1 MKKVIWK
8 IVVLL
13 CLISFSLYGVQWNDL
28 KDGESAEKNLDGNGK
43 VTTVNKLKLGKNSHL
58 KVKGKNTKGIV
69 IKGGLSA
76 EVNIGEG
83 ATLDVDIENSTKDE
97 AGISLESTFKGFIIQ
112 KNGNLKL
119 KKQFNGTINSGDIFK
134 QFLDRKGEGT
144 LLRGISVIKTFS
156 TEGSTRIESAGT
168 GIGFDRKTPQGKGFI
183 EFKKGSKTFVK
194 AGFAGVFARYNSVT
208 FEEGS
213 DTTLIGGA
221 YGIMVNKG
229 TIKKGAKVTLMGN
242 YGTGKFEV
250 KEHDFLKFESG
261 SELNILANDSAL
273 YGIRLKGKTKLIAK
287 GYNVL
292 RQIDTYAD
300 GEHSLDTV
308 TFERGSILD
317 GNIDRSWN
325 SQILLEEG
333 TKLFVPNKIQANLEI
348 KGDLYVGP
356 RSAYEGKQL
365 TYKEAVEDAD
375 TVAGATAIFMGKQA
389 QRARKGEFSYRGLY
403 NEFSPDEYYTLEY
416 NRDNHYNYISTLNL
430 NNGKIHLRLGNKD
443 KFGRINDKII
453 FSKNTIING
462 KGELVFHKRN
472 SSQVTKNTVFNILE
486 EEGPKDINGIQGY
499 YLEKLPLKIPD
510 VSFGKLVFTTKVQKL
525 NGKYV
530 VSLVFKGIE
539 AENFLLA
546 KGKTKT
552 LNKKEESSL
561 EDAILSAKEVTLE
574 ENSTLNIKGD
584 TNGLFA
590 KNKVTIEEEANLNI
604 ETKKDNKI
612 GLKLGENLE
621 TFGNINIKNTGTGIL
636 ADNATSILQF
646 ENGSKTIVNAKDVA
660 VNAQKGTSEF
670 KGGSNVELTSN
681 KYALV
686 SKKAVFEKSSTVK
699 LNGEYGIG
707 TLSETDSSDITFKP
721 QSEVNINSSNSGIY
735 NVNVGGSGKVSIKAP
750 NILKQVRTVNQSLK
764 FESGSVLEGNIE
776 KSWNA
781 NLILDKGS
789 KMFVNNKIEANMDIK
804 GDLFVGTSK
813 FYEKRDSFDNY
824 NTIYYNKDSNGHE
837 TKVNFD
843 NSKIHLRIGG
853 ADKTGATND
862 KIFFS
867 KNTNINGKG
876 ELVFHKRNSS
886 QVTKNTIFK
895 ILEEE
900 VKNINGTQGYYLEK
914 FPLSFT
920 NDIAFGQLVFT
931 TKVQKLN
938 GKYIVSLV
946 FKGIEADNFLLAKGE
961 TKTLNKKKEGS
972 LEDAILS
979 AKEVTIEEK
988 STLNI
993 KGDTNGLF
1001 AKNKVT
1007 IEEEANLNI
1016 ETENKIALKLGENL
1030 ETFGNINIKN
1040 AGIGILADNTTS
1052 VLQFENGSKTI
1063 VNAKDV
1069 AINAQKGTSEFKG
1082 GSNVEL
1088 TSNKYALV
1096 SKKAVFEK
1104 SSTVKLN
1111 GEYGIG
1117 TLSETDSSDITFKP
1131 QSEVNINSSNSG
1143 IYNVNVGGSG
1153 KVSIKAPN
1161 ILKQV
1166 RTVNQSLK
1174 FESGSVLEGNIEKSW
1189 NANLILDKGSK
1200 MFVNNKIEANMD
1212 IKGDLFVGTRN
1223 SYEKEESKNSMQT
1236 LSTMS
1241 TFSSSDKYNTVHY
1254 NKDSNGH
1261 KTKVNLDNANI
1272 HLRINGEQSESND
1285 KIVFSKDTE
1294 ITGKGEITLHPE
1306 NVSKVKRN
1314 MTYSLLE
1321 EEGKDV
1327 GGNKVYNLE
1336 KTSLTLKTV
1345 EFGPLVYGRKDKKV
1359 NGKYMVTLE
1368 DTGELSQAAKN
1379 SLTNSRDSYK
1389 YNQEELKAI
1398 SDKIFE
1404 NHNLE
1409 LKNNFWLLV
1418 SKENLKNK
1426 DSVIKLNQN
1435 TKYAGYDYTFNTGV
1449 SLGFFAGQSTGR
1461 YKNIGQ
1467 GIYLKKDLKPFYL
1480 GTVYKH
1486 TKSKDKNNDKK
1497 LHSND
1502 FSFVVGYNKDISEK
1516 TFLDSNIKLTRGYIS
1531 DYKYTAENDL
1541 STKNEKTDYWNGE
1554 IDAKLG
1560 YKFKYGNAFLKAGLD
1575 KDLKGNQKVIWNEN
1589 IDEEI
1594 KYDDLSKNIGI
1605 GMEYKIKQHSFNIEL
1620 SRKYSKHY
1628 RANTKISIGYSY
1640 KF

>member
-8 IVVLL
+8 IVLLL
-13 CLISFSLYGVQWNDL
+13 CLTSFSLYGAQWNDL
-28 KDGESAEKNLDGNGK
+28 KDGESAEKILDENGK
-43 VTTVNKLKLGKNSHL
+43 ETKVDKIVLGKNSHL

-69 IKGGLSA
+69 IKYGIRSK
-76 EVNIGEG
+76 VDIGEG
-83 ATLDVDIENSTKDE
+83 ATLDVDIESSIKEATGIASESYKD
-97 AGISLESTFKGFIIQ
+97 FIVQ
-112 KNGNLKL
+112 KNGNLKV
-119 KKQFNGTINSGDIFK
+119 KNHFIGTINSGDIFK
-134 QFLDRKGEGT
+134 QFLDNKKENSV
-144 LLRGISVIKTFS
+144 LKGISVLKRFS
-156 TEGSTRIESAGT
+156 TEGNTRIESSGT
-168 GIGFDRKTPQGKGFI
+168 GIGFDKKTSKETGLI

-229 TIKKGAKVTLMGN
+229 TIKKGSKVTLMGN

-308 TFERGSILD
+308 TFEKGSILD

-325 SQILLEEG
+325 SQFLLEEG
-333 TKLFVPNKIQANLEI
+333 TKLFVPEKIQANLEI

-356 RSAYEGKQL
+356 RAAYEGKQL

-375 TVAGATAIFMGKQA
+375 TVAGATALFMGKQA
-389 QRARKGEFSYRGLY
+389 QRARKGEFTYRGLY
-403 NEFSPDEYYTLEY
+403 SDFAADEYYTLDY
-416 NRDNHYNYISTLNL
+416 NKHNYSDNNHNSTLNL
-430 NNGKIHLRLGNKD
+430 NNGKIHLRLGTPD
-443 KFGRINDKII
+443 RLGRINDKII
-453 FSKNTIING
+453 FSKNTVING

-472 SSQVTKNTVFNILE
+472 SSQVTKNTVFKILE
-486 EEGPKDINGIQGY
+486 EEGLKNINGTQGY

-510 VSFGKLVFTTKVQKL
+510 VSFG
-525 NGKYV
+525 
-530 VSLVFKGIE
+530 
-539 AENFLLA
+539 
-546 KGKTKT
+546 
-552 LNKKEESSL
+552 
-561 EDAILSAKEVTLE
+561 
-574 ENSTLNIKGD
+574 
-584 TNGLFA
+584 
-590 KNKVTIEEEANLNI
+590 
-604 ETKKDNKI
+604 
-612 GLKLGENLE
+612 
-621 TFGNINIKNTGTGIL
+621 
-636 ADNATSILQF
+636 
-646 ENGSKTIVNAKDVA
+646 
-660 VNAQKGTSEF
+660 
-670 KGGSNVELTSN
+670 
-681 KYALV
+681 
-686 SKKAVFEKSSTVK
+686 
-699 LNGEYGIG
+699 
-707 TLSETDSSDITFKP
+707 
-721 QSEVNINSSNSGIY
+721 
-735 NVNVGGSGKVSIKAP
+735 
-750 NILKQVRTVNQSLK
+750 
-764 FESGSVLEGNIE
+764 
-776 KSWNA
+776 
-781 NLILDKGS
+781 
-789 KMFVNNKIEANMDIK
+789 
-804 GDLFVGTSK
+804 
-813 FYEKRDSFDNY
+813 
-824 NTIYYNKDSNGHE
+824 
-837 TKVNFD
+837 
-843 NSKIHLRIGG
+843 
-853 ADKTGATND
+853 
-862 KIFFS
+862 
-867 KNTNINGKG
+867 
-876 ELVFHKRNSS
+876 
-886 QVTKNTIFK
+886 
-895 ILEEE
+895 
-900 VKNINGTQGYYLEK
+900 
-914 FPLSFT
+914 
-920 NDIAFGQLVFT
+920 QLVFT

-938 GKYIVSLV
+938 GRYVVSLV

-961 TKTLNKKKEGS
+961 TKTLNKKKEGL

-979 AKEVTIEEK
+979 AKEVTIEEN

-1007 IEEEANLNI
+1007 VEEKANLNI

-1040 AGIGILADNTTS
+1040 AGTGILADNTTS
-1052 VLQFENGSKTI
+1052 VLKFENGSKTI

-1082 GSNVEL
+1082 GSNIEL

-1096 SKKAVFEK
+1096 AKKAVFEK
-1104 SSTVKLN
+1104 GSTVKLN
-1111 GEYGIG
+1111 AEYGIG
-1117 TLSETDSSDITFKP
+1117 TLSETDSSDVTFNS

-1153 KVSIKAPN
+1153 KLSIKAPN
-1161 ILKQV
+1161 VLKQV

-1241 TFSSSDKYNTVHY
+1241 TFSSSDKYYTVHY

-1359 NGKYMVTLE
+1359 NGKYIVTLE

-1435 TKYAGYDYTFNTGV
+1435 TKYAGYDHTFNTGI

-1516 TFLDSNIKLTRGYIS
+1516 TFLDSNIKLTRSYIS

-1541 STKNEKTDYWNGE
+1541 NTRNEKTNYWNGE
-1554 IDAKLG
+1554 INTKLG
-1560 YKFKYGNAFLKAGLD
+1560 YKFKYGDAFLKAGLD

-1605 GMEYKIKQHSFNIEL
+1605 GMEYKVKQHSFNIEL

-1628 RANTKISIGYSY
+1628 RANTKISFGYSY

>member
-13 CLISFSLYGVQWNDL
+13 CLTSFSLYGVQWNDL
-28 KDGESAEKNLDGNGK
+28 KDGETAEKILDENRK
-43 VTTVNKLKLGKNSHL
+43 ETKITKIVLGKNSNL
-58 KVKGKNTKGIV
+58 KVKGKNTKGV
-69 IKGGLSA
+69 LVKGSYFQSK
-76 EVNIGEG
+76 VNIGEG
-83 ATLDVDIENSTKDE
+83 ATLDIDIESSDKDSS
-97 AGISLESTFKGFIIQ
+97 GISFAEKRDFIIE
-112 KNGNLKL
+112 KNGKLNVKNL
-119 KKQFNGTINSGDIFK
+119 FNGTINSGDILR
-134 QFLDRKGEGT
+134 QFHSSKEGKGI
-144 LLRGISVIKTFS
+144 LVRGVTVAKKFT
-156 TEGSTRIESAGT
+156 TEGNTRIESSGA
-168 GIGFDRKTPQGKGFI
+168 GIGFDKTTSNGQGEI

-194 AGFAGVFARYNSVT
+194 GGIAGVFARYNNVT

-221 YGIMVNKG
+221 YGLMANKG

-250 KEHDFLKFESG
+250 KEHDRLTFESG
-261 SELNILANDSAL
+261 SELNILANNSAL
-273 YGIRLKGKTKLIAK
+273 YGIRLVGKTKLIAK

-300 GEHSLDTV
+300 GEHSLNTV
-308 TFERGSILD
+308 TFEKGSILD

-325 SQILLEEG
+325 SQFLLEEG
-333 TKLFVPNKIQANLEI
+333 TKLFVPEKIQANLEI

-356 RSAYEGKQL
+356 RSAYEGKQK
-365 TYKEAVEDAD
+365 TYKETVEKSSDID
-375 TVAGATAIFMGKQA
+375 TVVGATAIFMGKQA
-389 QRARKGEFSYRGLY
+389 QRARKGEIRYGKTYDDFSA
-403 NEFSPDEYYTLEY
+403 NEYYTLKY
-416 NRDNHYNYISTLNL
+416 NENSYNYKSTLNL
-430 NNGKIHLRLGNKD
+430 NNGKIHLRLGTPD
-443 KFGRINDKII
+443 RLGRINDKII
-453 FSKNTIING
+453 FSKNTVING

-472 SSQVTKNTVFNILE
+472 SSQVTKNTVFKILE
-486 EEGPKDINGIQGY
+486 EEGLKNINGTQGY

-510 VSFGKLVFTTKVQKL
+510 VSFG
-525 NGKYV
+525 
-530 VSLVFKGIE
+530 
-539 AENFLLA
+539 
-546 KGKTKT
+546 
-552 LNKKEESSL
+552 
-561 EDAILSAKEVTLE
+561 
-574 ENSTLNIKGD
+574 
-584 TNGLFA
+584 
-590 KNKVTIEEEANLNI
+590 
-604 ETKKDNKI
+604 
-612 GLKLGENLE
+612 
-621 TFGNINIKNTGTGIL
+621 
-636 ADNATSILQF
+636 
-646 ENGSKTIVNAKDVA
+646 
-660 VNAQKGTSEF
+660 
-670 KGGSNVELTSN
+670 
-681 KYALV
+681 
-686 SKKAVFEKSSTVK
+686 
-699 LNGEYGIG
+699 
-707 TLSETDSSDITFKP
+707 
-721 QSEVNINSSNSGIY
+721 
-735 NVNVGGSGKVSIKAP
+735 
-750 NILKQVRTVNQSLK
+750 
-764 FESGSVLEGNIE
+764 
-776 KSWNA
+776 
-781 NLILDKGS
+781 
-789 KMFVNNKIEANMDIK
+789 
-804 GDLFVGTSK
+804 
-813 FYEKRDSFDNY
+813 
-824 NTIYYNKDSNGHE
+824 
-837 TKVNFD
+837 
-843 NSKIHLRIGG
+843 
-853 ADKTGATND
+853 
-862 KIFFS
+862 
-867 KNTNINGKG
+867 
-876 ELVFHKRNSS
+876 
-886 QVTKNTIFK
+886 
-895 ILEEE
+895 
-900 VKNINGTQGYYLEK
+900 
-914 FPLSFT
+914 
-920 NDIAFGQLVFT
+920 QLVFT

-938 GKYIVSLV
+938 GRYVVSLV

-1007 IEEEANLNI
+1007 VEEKANLNI

-1040 AGIGILADNTTS
+1040 AGTGILADNTAS
-1052 VLQFENGSKTI
+1052 VLKFENGSKTI

-1069 AINAQKGTSEFKG
+1069 AVNAQKGTSEFKG

-1096 SKKAVFEK
+1096 AKKAVFEK
-1104 SSTVKLN
+1104 GSTVKLN
-1111 GEYGIG
+1111 AEYGIG
-1117 TLSETDSSDITFKP
+1117 TLSETDSSDVTFNS
-1131 QSEVNINSSNSG
+1131 QSEVSINSSNSG

-1153 KVSIKAPN
+1153 KLSIKAPN

-1189 NANLILDKGSK
+1189 NANLILDKDSK

-1223 SYEKEESKNSMQT
+1223 SYEKEENKNSMQT

-1241 TFSSSDKYNTVHY
+1241 TFSSSNKYNTVHY

-1306 NVSKVKRN
+1306 NVSKVRRN

-1359 NGKYMVTLE
+1359 NGKYIVTLE

-1379 SLTNSRDSYK
+1379 TLTNSRDSYK

-1435 TKYAGYDYTFNTGV
+1435 TKYAGYDYTFNTGI

-1628 RANTKISIGYSY
+1628 RAKTKISIGYSY

>member
-8 IVVLL
+8 IVLLL
-13 CLISFSLYGVQWNDL
+13 CLTSFSLYGVQWNDL
-28 KDGESAEKNLDGNGK
+28 KDGETAEKILDENRK
-43 VTTVNKLKLGKNSHL
+43 ETKITKIVLGKNSHL
-58 KVKGKNTKGIV
+58 KVKGKNTKGV
-69 IKGGLSA
+69 LVKGSYFQSK
-76 EVNIGEG
+76 VNIGEG
-83 ATLDVDIENSTKDE
+83 ATLDIDIESSDKDSS
-97 AGISLESTFKGFIIQ
+97 GISFAEKRDFIIE
-112 KNGNLKL
+112 KNGKLNVKNL
-119 KKQFNGTINSGDIFK
+119 FNGTINSGDILR
-134 QFLDRKGEGT
+134 QFHSSKEGKGI
-144 LLRGISVIKTFS
+144 LVRGVTVAKKFT
-156 TEGSTRIESAGT
+156 TEGNTRIESSGA
-168 GIGFDRKTPQGKGFI
+168 GIGFDKTTSNGQGEI

-194 AGFAGVFARYNSVT
+194 GGIAGVFARYNNVT

-221 YGIMVNKG
+221 YGLMANKG

-250 KEHDFLKFESG
+250 KEHDRLTFESG
-261 SELNILANDSAL
+261 SELNILANNSAL
-273 YGIRLKGKTKLIAK
+273 YGIRLVGKTKLIAK

-300 GEHSLDTV
+300 GEHSLNTV
-308 TFERGSILD
+308 TFEKGSILD

-325 SQILLEEG
+325 SQFLLEEG
-333 TKLFVPNKIQANLEI
+333 TKLFVPEKIQANLEI

-356 RSAYEGKQL
+356 RSAYEGKQK
-365 TYKEAVEDAD
+365 TYKETVEKSSDID
-375 TVAGATAIFMGKQA
+375 TVVGATAIFMGKQA
-389 QRARKGEFSYRGLY
+389 QRARKGEIRYGKTYDDFSA
-403 NEFSPDEYYTLEY
+403 NEYYTLKY
-416 NRDNHYNYISTLNL
+416 NENSYNYKSTLNL
-430 NNGKIHLRLGNKD
+430 NNGKIHLRLGTPD
-443 KFGRINDKII
+443 RLGRINDKII
-453 FSKNTIING
+453 FSKNTVING

-472 SSQVTKNTVFNILE
+472 SSQVTKNTVFKILE
-486 EEGPKDINGIQGY
+486 EEGLKNINGTQGY

-510 VSFGKLVFTTKVQKL
+510 VSFG
-525 NGKYV
+525 
-530 VSLVFKGIE
+530 
-539 AENFLLA
+539 
-546 KGKTKT
+546 
-552 LNKKEESSL
+552 
-561 EDAILSAKEVTLE
+561 
-574 ENSTLNIKGD
+574 
-584 TNGLFA
+584 
-590 KNKVTIEEEANLNI
+590 
-604 ETKKDNKI
+604 
-612 GLKLGENLE
+612 
-621 TFGNINIKNTGTGIL
+621 
-636 ADNATSILQF
+636 
-646 ENGSKTIVNAKDVA
+646 
-660 VNAQKGTSEF
+660 
-670 KGGSNVELTSN
+670 
-681 KYALV
+681 
-686 SKKAVFEKSSTVK
+686 
-699 LNGEYGIG
+699 
-707 TLSETDSSDITFKP
+707 
-721 QSEVNINSSNSGIY
+721 
-735 NVNVGGSGKVSIKAP
+735 
-750 NILKQVRTVNQSLK
+750 
-764 FESGSVLEGNIE
+764 
-776 KSWNA
+776 
-781 NLILDKGS
+781 
-789 KMFVNNKIEANMDIK
+789 
-804 GDLFVGTSK
+804 
-813 FYEKRDSFDNY
+813 
-824 NTIYYNKDSNGHE
+824 
-837 TKVNFD
+837 
-843 NSKIHLRIGG
+843 
-853 ADKTGATND
+853 
-862 KIFFS
+862 
-867 KNTNINGKG
+867 
-876 ELVFHKRNSS
+876 
-886 QVTKNTIFK
+886 
-895 ILEEE
+895 
-900 VKNINGTQGYYLEK
+900 
-914 FPLSFT
+914 
-920 NDIAFGQLVFT
+920 QLVFT

-938 GKYIVSLV
+938 GRYVVSLV

-1007 IEEEANLNI
+1007 VEEKANLNI

-1040 AGIGILADNTTS
+1040 TGTGILADNTAS

-1069 AINAQKGTSEFKG
+1069 AVNAQKGTSEFKG

-1096 SKKAVFEK
+1096 AKKAVFEK
-1104 SSTVKLN
+1104 GSTVKLN
-1111 GEYGIG
+1111 AEYGIG
-1117 TLSETDSSDITFKP
+1117 TLSETDSSDVTFNS
-1131 QSEVNINSSNSG
+1131 QSEVSINSSNSG

-1189 NANLILDKGSK
+1189 NANLILDKDSK

-1241 TFSSSDKYNTVHY
+1241 TFSSSNKYNTVHY

-1306 NVSKVKRN
+1306 NVSKVRRN

-1359 NGKYMVTLE
+1359 NGKYIVTLE

-1379 SLTNSRDSYK
+1379 TLTNSRDSYK

-1435 TKYAGYDYTFNTGV
+1435 TKYAGYDYTFNTGI

>member
-8 IVVLL
+8 IVLLL
-13 CLISFSLYGVQWNDL
+13 CLTSFSLYGVQWNDL
-28 KDGESAEKNLDGNGK
+28 KDGETAEKILDENGK
-43 VTTVNKLKLGKNSHL
+43 ETKVDKIVLGKNSHL

-69 IKGGLSA
+69 IKYGIRSK
-76 EVNIGEG
+76 VDIGEG
-83 ATLDVDIENSTKDE
+83 ATLDVDIESSIKEATGIASESYKD
-97 AGISLESTFKGFIIQ
+97 FIVQ
-112 KNGNLKL
+112 KNGNLKV
-119 KKQFNGTINSGDIFK
+119 KNHFIGTINSGDIFK
-134 QFLDRKGEGT
+134 QFLDNKKENSV
-144 LLRGISVIKTFS
+144 LRGISVLKRFS
-156 TEGSTRIESAGT
+156 TEGNTRIESSGT
-168 GIGFDRKTPQGKGFI
+168 GIGFDKKTSKETGLI

-229 TIKKGAKVTLMGN
+229 TIKKGSKVTLMGN

-308 TFERGSILD
+308 TFEKGSILD

-325 SQILLEEG
+325 SQFLLEEG

-356 RSAYEGKQL
+356 RAAYEGKQL

-375 TVAGATAIFMGKQA
+375 TVAGATALFMGKQA
-389 QRARKGEFSYRGLY
+389 QRARKGEFTYRGLY
-403 NEFSPDEYYTLEY
+403 SDFAADEYYTLDY
-416 NRDNHYNYISTLNL
+416 NKHNYSDNNHNSTLNL
-430 NNGKIHLRLGNKD
+430 NNGKIHLRLGTPD
-443 KFGRINDKII
+443 RLGRINDKII
-453 FSKNTIING
+453 FSKNTVING

-472 SSQVTKNTVFNILE
+472 SSQVTKNTVFKILE
-486 EEGPKDINGIQGY
+486 EEGLKNINGTQGY

-510 VSFGKLVFTTKVQKL
+510 VSFG
-525 NGKYV
+525 
-530 VSLVFKGIE
+530 
-539 AENFLLA
+539 
-546 KGKTKT
+546 
-552 LNKKEESSL
+552 
-561 EDAILSAKEVTLE
+561 
-574 ENSTLNIKGD
+574 
-584 TNGLFA
+584 
-590 KNKVTIEEEANLNI
+590 
-604 ETKKDNKI
+604 
-612 GLKLGENLE
+612 
-621 TFGNINIKNTGTGIL
+621 
-636 ADNATSILQF
+636 
-646 ENGSKTIVNAKDVA
+646 
-660 VNAQKGTSEF
+660 
-670 KGGSNVELTSN
+670 
-681 KYALV
+681 
-686 SKKAVFEKSSTVK
+686 
-699 LNGEYGIG
+699 
-707 TLSETDSSDITFKP
+707 
-721 QSEVNINSSNSGIY
+721 
-735 NVNVGGSGKVSIKAP
+735 
-750 NILKQVRTVNQSLK
+750 
-764 FESGSVLEGNIE
+764 
-776 KSWNA
+776 
-781 NLILDKGS
+781 
-789 KMFVNNKIEANMDIK
+789 
-804 GDLFVGTSK
+804 
-813 FYEKRDSFDNY
+813 
-824 NTIYYNKDSNGHE
+824 
-837 TKVNFD
+837 
-843 NSKIHLRIGG
+843 
-853 ADKTGATND
+853 
-862 KIFFS
+862 
-867 KNTNINGKG
+867 
-876 ELVFHKRNSS
+876 
-886 QVTKNTIFK
+886 
-895 ILEEE
+895 
-900 VKNINGTQGYYLEK
+900 
-914 FPLSFT
+914 
-920 NDIAFGQLVFT
+920 QLVFT

-938 GKYIVSLV
+938 GRYVVSLV

-1007 IEEEANLNI
+1007 VEEKANLNI

-1040 AGIGILADNTTS
+1040 AGTGILADNTTS
-1052 VLQFENGSKTI
+1052 VLKFENGSKTI

-1088 TSNKYALV
+1088 TSNKYAFV
-1096 SKKAVFEK
+1096 AKKAVFEK
-1104 SSTVKLN
+1104 DSTVKLN
-1111 GEYGIG
+1111 AEYGIG

-1161 ILKQV
+1161 VLKQV

-1174 FESGSVLEGNIEKSW
+1174 FENGSVLEGNIEKSW

-1200 MFVNNKIEANMD
+1200 MFVNNKIEANMH

-1306 NVSKVKRN
+1306 NVSRVKRN

-1321 EEGKDV
+1321 EEGKNV

-1359 NGKYMVTLE
+1359 NGKYIVTLE

-1389 YNQEELKAI
+1389 YNQEELKAV

-1435 TKYAGYDYTFNTGV
+1435 TKYAGYDYTFNTGI

-1480 GTVYKH
+1480 GTIYKH
-1486 TKSKDKNNDKK
+1486 TKSKDKNDDKK

-1554 IDAKLG
+1554 INAKLG
-1560 YKFKYGNAFLKAGLD
+1560 YKFKYGDAFLKAGLD

-1628 RANTKISIGYSY
+1628 RANTKISFGYSY

>member
-8 IVVLL
+8 IVLLL
-13 CLISFSLYGVQWNDL
+13 CLTSFSLYGAQWNDL
-28 KDGESAEKNLDGNGK
+28 KDGETAEKILDENGK
-43 VTTVNKLKLGKNSHL
+43 ETKVDKIVLGKNSHL

-69 IKGGLSA
+69 IKYGIRSK
-76 EVNIGEG
+76 VDIGEG
-83 ATLDVDIENSTKDE
+83 ATLDVDIESSIKEATGIASESYKD
-97 AGISLESTFKGFIIQ
+97 FIVQ
-112 KNGNLKL
+112 KNGNLKV
-119 KKQFNGTINSGDIFK
+119 KNHFIGTINSGDIFK
-134 QFLDRKGEGT
+134 QFLDNKKENSV
-144 LLRGISVIKTFS
+144 LKGISVLKRFS
-156 TEGSTRIESAGT
+156 TEGNTRIESSGT
-168 GIGFDRKTPQGKGFI
+168 GIGFDKKTSKETGLI

-229 TIKKGAKVTLMGN
+229 TIKKGSKVTLMGN

-308 TFERGSILD
+308 TFEKGSILD

-325 SQILLEEG
+325 SQFLLEEG

-356 RSAYEGKQL
+356 RAAYEGKQL

-375 TVAGATAIFMGKQA
+375 TVAGATALFMGKQA
-389 QRARKGEFSYRGLY
+389 QRARKGEFTYRGLY
-403 NEFSPDEYYTLEY
+403 SDFAADEYYTLDY
-416 NRDNHYNYISTLNL
+416 NKHNYSDNNHNSTLNL
-430 NNGKIHLRLGNKD
+430 NNGKIHLRLGTPD
-443 KFGRINDKII
+443 RLGRINDKII
-453 FSKNTIING
+453 FSKNTVING

-472 SSQVTKNTVFNILE
+472 SSQVTKNTVFKILE
-486 EEGPKDINGIQGY
+486 EEGLKNINGTQGY

-510 VSFGKLVFTTKVQKL
+510 VSFG
-525 NGKYV
+525 
-530 VSLVFKGIE
+530 
-539 AENFLLA
+539 
-546 KGKTKT
+546 
-552 LNKKEESSL
+552 
-561 EDAILSAKEVTLE
+561 
-574 ENSTLNIKGD
+574 
-584 TNGLFA
+584 
-590 KNKVTIEEEANLNI
+590 
-604 ETKKDNKI
+604 
-612 GLKLGENLE
+612 
-621 TFGNINIKNTGTGIL
+621 
-636 ADNATSILQF
+636 
-646 ENGSKTIVNAKDVA
+646 
-660 VNAQKGTSEF
+660 
-670 KGGSNVELTSN
+670 
-681 KYALV
+681 
-686 SKKAVFEKSSTVK
+686 
-699 LNGEYGIG
+699 
-707 TLSETDSSDITFKP
+707 
-721 QSEVNINSSNSGIY
+721 
-735 NVNVGGSGKVSIKAP
+735 
-750 NILKQVRTVNQSLK
+750 
-764 FESGSVLEGNIE
+764 
-776 KSWNA
+776 
-781 NLILDKGS
+781 
-789 KMFVNNKIEANMDIK
+789 
-804 GDLFVGTSK
+804 
-813 FYEKRDSFDNY
+813 
-824 NTIYYNKDSNGHE
+824 
-837 TKVNFD
+837 
-843 NSKIHLRIGG
+843 
-853 ADKTGATND
+853 
-862 KIFFS
+862 
-867 KNTNINGKG
+867 
-876 ELVFHKRNSS
+876 
-886 QVTKNTIFK
+886 
-895 ILEEE
+895 
-900 VKNINGTQGYYLEK
+900 
-914 FPLSFT
+914 
-920 NDIAFGQLVFT
+920 QLVFT

-938 GKYIVSLV
+938 GRYVVSLV

-1007 IEEEANLNI
+1007 VEEKANLNI

-1040 AGIGILADNTTS
+1040 ARTGILADNTTS
-1052 VLQFENGSKTI
+1052 VLKFENGSKTI

-1069 AINAQKGTSEFKG
+1069 AVNAQKGTSEFKG

-1096 SKKAVFEK
+1096 AKKAVFEK
-1104 SSTVKLN
+1104 GSTVKLN
-1111 GEYGIG
+1111 AEYGIG
-1117 TLSETDSSDITFKP
+1117 TLLETDSSDITFNP

-1143 IYNVNVGGSG
+1143 LYNVNVGGSG

-1161 ILKQV
+1161 VLKQV

-1174 FESGSVLEGNIEKSW
+1174 FENGSVLEGNIEKSW

-1241 TFSSSDKYNTVHY
+1241 TFSSSDKYYTIHY

-1321 EEGKDV
+1321 EEGKNV

-1359 NGKYMVTLE
+1359 NGKYIVTLE

-1389 YNQEELKAI
+1389 YNQEELKAV

-1426 DSVIKLNQN
+1426 DSAIKLNQN
-1435 TKYAGYDYTFNTGV
+1435 TKYAGYDHTFNTGI

-1541 STKNEKTDYWNGE
+1541 NTRNEKTNYWNGE
-1554 IDAKLG
+1554 INAKLG
-1560 YKFKYGNAFLKAGLD
+1560 YKFKYGDAFLKAGLD

-1605 GMEYKIKQHSFNIEL
+1605 GMEYKMKQHSFNIEL

-1628 RANTKISIGYSY
+1628 RANTKISFGYSY

>member
-8 IVVLL
+8 IVLLL
-13 CLISFSLYGVQWNDL
+13 CLTSFSLYGVQWNDL
-28 KDGESAEKNLDGNGK
+28 KDGETAEKILDENGK
-43 VTTVNKLKLGKNSHL
+43 ETKVDKIVLGKNSHL

-69 IKGGLSA
+69 IKYGIRSK
-76 EVNIGEG
+76 VDIGEG
-83 ATLDVDIENSTKDE
+83 ATLDVDIESSIKEATGIASESYKD
-97 AGISLESTFKGFIIQ
+97 FIVQ
-112 KNGNLKL
+112 KNGNLKV
-119 KKQFNGTINSGDIFK
+119 KNHFIGTINSGDIFK
-134 QFLDRKGEGT
+134 QFLDNKKENSV
-144 LLRGISVIKTFS
+144 LRGISVLKRFS
-156 TEGSTRIESAGT
+156 TEGNTRIESSGT
-168 GIGFDRKTPQGKGFI
+168 GIGFDKKTSKETGLI

-229 TIKKGAKVTLMGN
+229 TIKKGSKVTLMGN

-308 TFERGSILD
+308 TFEKGSILD

-325 SQILLEEG
+325 SQFLLEEG

-356 RSAYEGKQL
+356 RAAYEGKQL

-375 TVAGATAIFMGKQA
+375 TVAGATALFMGKQA
-389 QRARKGEFSYRGLY
+389 QRARKGEFTYRGLY
-403 NEFSPDEYYTLEY
+403 SDFAADEYYTLDY
-416 NRDNHYNYISTLNL
+416 NKHNYSDNNHNSTLNL
-430 NNGKIHLRLGNKD
+430 NNGKIHLRLGTPD
-443 KFGRINDKII
+443 RLGRINDKII
-453 FSKNTIING
+453 FSKNTVING

-472 SSQVTKNTVFNILE
+472 SSQVTKNTVFKILE
-486 EEGPKDINGIQGY
+486 EEGLKNINGTQGY

-510 VSFGKLVFTTKVQKL
+510 VSFGQLVFTTKVQKL
-525 NGKYV
+525 NGRYV

-539 AENFLLA
+539 ADNFLLA
-546 KGKTKT
+546 KGETKT
-552 LNKKEESSL
+552 LNKKKEGSL
-561 EDAILSAKEVTLE
+561 EDAILSAKEVTIE
-574 ENSTLNIKGD
+574 EKSTLNIKGD

-590 KNKVTIEEEANLNI
+590 KNKVTVEEKANLNI
-604 ETKKDNKI
+604 ETENKI
-612 GLKLGENLE
+612 ALKLGENLE
-621 TFGNINIKNTGTGIL
+621 TFGNINIKNAGTGIL
-636 ADNATSILQF
+636 ADNTASVLQF

-764 FESGSVLEGNIE
+764 FEN
-776 KSWNA
+776 
-781 NLILDKGS
+781 
-789 KMFVNNKIEANMDIK
+789 
-804 GDLFVGTSK
+804 
-813 FYEKRDSFDNY
+813 
-824 NTIYYNKDSNGHE
+824 
-837 TKVNFD
+837 
-843 NSKIHLRIGG
+843 
-853 ADKTGATND
+853 
-862 KIFFS
+862 
-867 KNTNINGKG
+867 
-876 ELVFHKRNSS
+876 
-886 QVTKNTIFK
+886 
-895 ILEEE
+895 
-900 VKNINGTQGYYLEK
+900 
-914 FPLSFT
+914 
-920 NDIAFGQLVFT
+920 
-931 TKVQKLN
+931 
-938 GKYIVSLV
+938 
-946 FKGIEADNFLLAKGE
+946 
-961 TKTLNKKKEGS
+961 
-972 LEDAILS
+972 
-979 AKEVTIEEK
+979 
-988 STLNI
+988 
-993 KGDTNGLF
+993 
-1001 AKNKVT
+1001 
-1007 IEEEANLNI
+1007 
-1016 ETENKIALKLGENL
+1016 
-1030 ETFGNINIKN
+1030 
-1040 AGIGILADNTTS
+1040 
-1052 VLQFENGSKTI
+1052 
-1063 VNAKDV
+1063 
-1069 AINAQKGTSEFKG
+1069 
-1082 GSNVEL
+1082 
-1088 TSNKYALV
+1088 
-1096 SKKAVFEK
+1096 
-1104 SSTVKLN
+1104 
-1111 GEYGIG
+1111 
-1117 TLSETDSSDITFKP
+1117 
-1131 QSEVNINSSNSG
+1131 
-1143 IYNVNVGGSG
+1143 
-1153 KVSIKAPN
+1153 
-1161 ILKQV
+1161 
-1166 RTVNQSLK
+1166 
-1174 FESGSVLEGNIEKSW
+1174 GSVLEGNIEKSW

-1306 NVSKVKRN
+1306 NISKVKRN

-1359 NGKYMVTLE
+1359 NGKYIVTLE

-1379 SLTNSRDSYK
+1379 TLTNSRDSYK

-1435 TKYAGYDYTFNTGV
+1435 TKYAGYDYTFNTGI

-1554 IDAKLG
+1554 INAKLG
-1560 YKFKYGNAFLKAGLD
+1560 YKFKYGDAFLKAGLD

>member
-8 IVVLL
+8 IVLLL
-13 CLISFSLYGVQWNDL
+13 CLTSFSLYGVQWNDL
-28 KDGESAEKNLDGNGK
+28 KDGETAEKILDENRK
-43 VTTVNKLKLGKNSHL
+43 ETKITKIVLGKNSHL
-58 KVKGKNTKGIV
+58 KVKGKNTKGV
-69 IKGGLSA
+69 LVKGSYFQSK
-76 EVNIGEG
+76 VNIGEG
-83 ATLDVDIENSTKDE
+83 ATLDIDIESSDKDSS
-97 AGISLESTFKGFIIQ
+97 GISFAEKRDFIIE
-112 KNGNLKL
+112 KNGKLNVKNL
-119 KKQFNGTINSGDIFK
+119 FNGTINSGDILR
-134 QFLDRKGEGT
+134 QFHSSKDGKGI
-144 LLRGISVIKTFS
+144 LVRGVTVAKKFT
-156 TEGSTRIESAGT
+156 TEGNTRIESSGA
-168 GIGFDRKTPQGKGFI
+168 GIGFDKTTSNGQGEI

-194 AGFAGVFARYNSVT
+194 GGIAGVFARYNNVT

-221 YGIMVNKG
+221 YGLMANKG

-250 KEHDFLKFESG
+250 KEHDRLTFESG
-261 SELNILANDSAL
+261 SELNILANNSAL
-273 YGIRLKGKTKLIAK
+273 YGIRLVGKTKLIAK

-300 GEHSLDTV
+300 GEHSLNTV
-308 TFERGSILD
+308 TFEKGSILD

-325 SQILLEEG
+325 SQFLLEEG
-333 TKLFVPNKIQANLEI
+333 TKLFVPEKIQANLEI

-356 RSAYEGKQL
+356 RSAYEGKQK
-365 TYKEAVEDAD
+365 TYKETVEKSSDID
-375 TVAGATAIFMGKQA
+375 TVVGATAIFMGKQA
-389 QRARKGEFSYRGLY
+389 QRARKGEIRYGKTYDDFSA
-403 NEFSPDEYYTLEY
+403 NEYYTLKY
-416 NRDNHYNYISTLNL
+416 NENSYNYKSTLNL
-430 NNGKIHLRLGNKD
+430 NNGKIHLRLGTPD
-443 KFGRINDKII
+443 RLGRINDKII
-453 FSKNTIING
+453 FSKNTVING

-472 SSQVTKNTVFNILE
+472 SSQVTKNTVFKILE
-486 EEGPKDINGIQGY
+486 EEGLKNINGTQGY

-510 VSFGKLVFTTKVQKL
+510 VSFG
-525 NGKYV
+525 
-530 VSLVFKGIE
+530 
-539 AENFLLA
+539 
-546 KGKTKT
+546 
-552 LNKKEESSL
+552 
-561 EDAILSAKEVTLE
+561 
-574 ENSTLNIKGD
+574 
-584 TNGLFA
+584 
-590 KNKVTIEEEANLNI
+590 
-604 ETKKDNKI
+604 
-612 GLKLGENLE
+612 
-621 TFGNINIKNTGTGIL
+621 
-636 ADNATSILQF
+636 
-646 ENGSKTIVNAKDVA
+646 
-660 VNAQKGTSEF
+660 
-670 KGGSNVELTSN
+670 
-681 KYALV
+681 
-686 SKKAVFEKSSTVK
+686 
-699 LNGEYGIG
+699 
-707 TLSETDSSDITFKP
+707 
-721 QSEVNINSSNSGIY
+721 
-735 NVNVGGSGKVSIKAP
+735 
-750 NILKQVRTVNQSLK
+750 
-764 FESGSVLEGNIE
+764 
-776 KSWNA
+776 
-781 NLILDKGS
+781 
-789 KMFVNNKIEANMDIK
+789 
-804 GDLFVGTSK
+804 
-813 FYEKRDSFDNY
+813 
-824 NTIYYNKDSNGHE
+824 
-837 TKVNFD
+837 
-843 NSKIHLRIGG
+843 
-853 ADKTGATND
+853 
-862 KIFFS
+862 
-867 KNTNINGKG
+867 
-876 ELVFHKRNSS
+876 
-886 QVTKNTIFK
+886 
-895 ILEEE
+895 
-900 VKNINGTQGYYLEK
+900 
-914 FPLSFT
+914 
-920 NDIAFGQLVFT
+920 QLVFT

-938 GKYIVSLV
+938 GRYVVSLV

-1007 IEEEANLNI
+1007 VEEKANLNI

-1040 AGIGILADNTTS
+1040 AGTGILADNTAS

-1069 AINAQKGTSEFKG
+1069 AVNAQKGTSEFKG

-1096 SKKAVFEK
+1096 AKKAVFEK
-1104 SSTVKLN
+1104 GSTVKLN
-1111 GEYGIG
+1111 AEYGIG
-1117 TLSETDSSDITFKP
+1117 TLSETDSSDVTFNS
-1131 QSEVNINSSNSG
+1131 QSEVSINSSNSG

-1200 MFVNNKIEANMD
+1200 IFVNNKIEANMD

-1241 TFSSSDKYNTVHY
+1241 TFSSSNKYNTVHY

-1306 NVSKVKRN
+1306 NVSKVRRN

-1359 NGKYMVTLE
+1359 NGKYIVTLE

-1379 SLTNSRDSYK
+1379 TLTNSRDSYK

-1435 TKYAGYDYTFNTGV
+1435 TKYAGYDYTFNTGI

>member
-13 CLISFSLYGVQWNDL
+13 CLTSFSLYGVQWNDL
-28 KDGESAEKNLDGNGK
+28 KDGETAEKILDENRK
-43 VTTVNKLKLGKNSHL
+43 ETKITKIVLGKNSNL
-58 KVKGKNTKGIV
+58 KVKGKNTKGV
-69 IKGGLSA
+69 LVKGSYFQSK
-76 EVNIGEG
+76 VNIGEG
-83 ATLDVDIENSTKDE
+83 ATLDIDIESSDKDSS
-97 AGISLESTFKGFIIQ
+97 GISFAEKRDFIIE
-112 KNGNLKL
+112 KNGKLNVKNL
-119 KKQFNGTINSGDIFK
+119 FNGTINSGDILR
-134 QFLDRKGEGT
+134 QFHSSKEGKGI
-144 LLRGISVIKTFS
+144 LVRGVTVAKKFT
-156 TEGSTRIESAGT
+156 TEGNTRIESSGA
-168 GIGFDRKTPQGKGFI
+168 GIGFDKTTSNGQGEI

-194 AGFAGVFARYNSVT
+194 GGIAGVFARYNNVT

-221 YGIMVNKG
+221 YGLMANKG

-250 KEHDFLKFESG
+250 KEHDRLTFESG
-261 SELNILANDSAL
+261 SELNILANNSAL
-273 YGIRLKGKTKLIAK
+273 YGIRLVGKTKLIAK

-300 GEHSLDTV
+300 GEHSLNTV
-308 TFERGSILD
+308 TFEKGSILD

-325 SQILLEEG
+325 SQFLLEEG
-333 TKLFVPNKIQANLEI
+333 TKLFVPEKIQANLEI

-356 RSAYEGKQL
+356 RSAYEGKQK
-365 TYKEAVEDAD
+365 TYKETVEKSSDID
-375 TVAGATAIFMGKQA
+375 TVVGATAIFMGKQA
-389 QRARKGEFSYRGLY
+389 QRARKGEIRYGKTYDDFSA
-403 NEFSPDEYYTLEY
+403 NEYYTLKY
-416 NRDNHYNYISTLNL
+416 NENSYNYKSTLNL
-430 NNGKIHLRLGNKD
+430 NNGKIHLRLGTPD
-443 KFGRINDKII
+443 RLGRINDKII
-453 FSKNTIING
+453 FSKNTVING

-472 SSQVTKNTVFNILE
+472 SSQVTKNTVFKILE
-486 EEGPKDINGIQGY
+486 EEGLKNINGTQGY

-510 VSFGKLVFTTKVQKL
+510 VSFG
-525 NGKYV
+525 
-530 VSLVFKGIE
+530 
-539 AENFLLA
+539 
-546 KGKTKT
+546 
-552 LNKKEESSL
+552 
-561 EDAILSAKEVTLE
+561 
-574 ENSTLNIKGD
+574 
-584 TNGLFA
+584 
-590 KNKVTIEEEANLNI
+590 
-604 ETKKDNKI
+604 
-612 GLKLGENLE
+612 
-621 TFGNINIKNTGTGIL
+621 
-636 ADNATSILQF
+636 
-646 ENGSKTIVNAKDVA
+646 
-660 VNAQKGTSEF
+660 
-670 KGGSNVELTSN
+670 
-681 KYALV
+681 
-686 SKKAVFEKSSTVK
+686 
-699 LNGEYGIG
+699 
-707 TLSETDSSDITFKP
+707 
-721 QSEVNINSSNSGIY
+721 
-735 NVNVGGSGKVSIKAP
+735 
-750 NILKQVRTVNQSLK
+750 
-764 FESGSVLEGNIE
+764 
-776 KSWNA
+776 
-781 NLILDKGS
+781 
-789 KMFVNNKIEANMDIK
+789 
-804 GDLFVGTSK
+804 
-813 FYEKRDSFDNY
+813 
-824 NTIYYNKDSNGHE
+824 
-837 TKVNFD
+837 
-843 NSKIHLRIGG
+843 
-853 ADKTGATND
+853 
-862 KIFFS
+862 
-867 KNTNINGKG
+867 
-876 ELVFHKRNSS
+876 
-886 QVTKNTIFK
+886 
-895 ILEEE
+895 
-900 VKNINGTQGYYLEK
+900 
-914 FPLSFT
+914 
-920 NDIAFGQLVFT
+920 QLVFT

-938 GKYIVSLV
+938 GRYVVSLV

-1007 IEEEANLNI
+1007 VEEKANLNI

-1040 AGIGILADNTTS
+1040 AETGILADNTAS

-1104 SSTVKLN
+1104 GSTVKLN

-1131 QSEVNINSSNSG
+1131 QSEVNINSSNLG

-1153 KVSIKAPN
+1153 KLSIKAPN
-1161 ILKQV
+1161 VLKQV
-1166 RTVNQSLK
+1166 RTVNRSLK
-1174 FESGSVLEGNIEKSW
+1174 FENGSVLEGNIEKSW

-1241 TFSSSDKYNTVHY
+1241 TFSSSNKYNTVHY

-1327 GGNKVYNLE
+1327 GGNKVYSLE

-1359 NGKYMVTLE
+1359 NGKYIVTLE

-1379 SLTNSRDSYK
+1379 TLANSRDSYK

-1426 DSVIKLNQN
+1426 GSVIKLNQN

-1541 STKNEKTDYWNGE
+1541 STRNEKTNYWNGE
-1554 IDAKLG
+1554 INAKLG
-1560 YKFKYGNAFLKAGLD
+1560 YKFKYGDAFLKAGLD

>member
-13 CLISFSLYGVQWNDL
+13 CLTSFSLYGVQWNDL
-28 KDGESAEKNLDGNGK
+28 KDGETAEKILDENGK
-43 VTTVNKLKLGKNSHL
+43 ETKVDKIVLGKNSHL

-69 IKGGLSA
+69 IKYGIRSK
-76 EVNIGEG
+76 VDIGEG
-83 ATLDVDIENSTKDE
+83 ATLDVDIESSIKEATGIASESYKD
-97 AGISLESTFKGFIIQ
+97 FIVQ
-112 KNGNLKL
+112 KNGNLKV
-119 KKQFNGTINSGDIFK
+119 KNHFIGTINSGDIFK
-134 QFLDRKGEGT
+134 QFLDNKKENSV
-144 LLRGISVIKTFS
+144 LKGISVLKRFS
-156 TEGSTRIESAGT
+156 TEGNTRIESSGT
-168 GIGFDRKTPQGKGFI
+168 GIGFDKKTSKETGLI

-229 TIKKGAKVTLMGN
+229 TIKKGSKVTLMGN

-308 TFERGSILD
+308 TFEKGSILD

-325 SQILLEEG
+325 SQFLLEEG

-356 RSAYEGKQL
+356 RSAYEGKQK
-365 TYKEAVEDAD
+365 TYKETVEKSSDID
-375 TVAGATAIFMGKQA
+375 TVVGATAIFMGKQA
-389 QRARKGEFSYRGLY
+389 QRARKGEIRYGKTYDDFSA
-403 NEFSPDEYYTLEY
+403 NEYYTLKY
-416 NRDNHYNYISTLNL
+416 NENSYNYKSTLNL
-430 NNGKIHLRLGNKD
+430 NNGKIHLRLGTPD
-443 KFGRINDKII
+443 RLGRINDKII
-453 FSKNTIING
+453 FSKNTVING

-472 SSQVTKNTVFNILE
+472 SSQVTKNTVFKILE
-486 EEGPKDINGIQGY
+486 EEGLKNINGTQGY

-510 VSFGKLVFTTKVQKL
+510 VSFG
-525 NGKYV
+525 
-530 VSLVFKGIE
+530 
-539 AENFLLA
+539 
-546 KGKTKT
+546 
-552 LNKKEESSL
+552 
-561 EDAILSAKEVTLE
+561 
-574 ENSTLNIKGD
+574 
-584 TNGLFA
+584 
-590 KNKVTIEEEANLNI
+590 
-604 ETKKDNKI
+604 
-612 GLKLGENLE
+612 
-621 TFGNINIKNTGTGIL
+621 
-636 ADNATSILQF
+636 
-646 ENGSKTIVNAKDVA
+646 
-660 VNAQKGTSEF
+660 
-670 KGGSNVELTSN
+670 
-681 KYALV
+681 
-686 SKKAVFEKSSTVK
+686 
-699 LNGEYGIG
+699 
-707 TLSETDSSDITFKP
+707 
-721 QSEVNINSSNSGIY
+721 
-735 NVNVGGSGKVSIKAP
+735 
-750 NILKQVRTVNQSLK
+750 
-764 FESGSVLEGNIE
+764 
-776 KSWNA
+776 
-781 NLILDKGS
+781 
-789 KMFVNNKIEANMDIK
+789 
-804 GDLFVGTSK
+804 
-813 FYEKRDSFDNY
+813 
-824 NTIYYNKDSNGHE
+824 
-837 TKVNFD
+837 
-843 NSKIHLRIGG
+843 
-853 ADKTGATND
+853 
-862 KIFFS
+862 
-867 KNTNINGKG
+867 
-876 ELVFHKRNSS
+876 
-886 QVTKNTIFK
+886 
-895 ILEEE
+895 
-900 VKNINGTQGYYLEK
+900 
-914 FPLSFT
+914 
-920 NDIAFGQLVFT
+920 QLVFT

-938 GKYIVSLV
+938 GRYVVSLV

-1007 IEEEANLNI
+1007 VEEKANLNI

-1040 AGIGILADNTTS
+1040 AGTGILADNTTS
-1052 VLQFENGSKTI
+1052 VLKFENGSKTI

-1069 AINAQKGTSEFKG
+1069 AVNAQKGTSEFKG

-1096 SKKAVFEK
+1096 AKKAVFEK
-1104 SSTVKLN
+1104 GSTVKLN
-1111 GEYGIG
+1111 AEYGIG
-1117 TLSETDSSDITFKP
+1117 TLSETDSSDVTFNS

-1153 KVSIKAPN
+1153 KLSIKAPN
-1161 ILKQV
+1161 VLKQV

-1241 TFSSSDKYNTVHY
+1241 TFSSSNKYNTVHY

-1321 EEGKDV
+1321 EEGKDI

-1359 NGKYMVTLE
+1359 NGKYIVTLE

-1379 SLTNSRDSYK
+1379 TLTNSRDSYK

-1435 TKYAGYDYTFNTGV
+1435 TKYAGYDYIFNTGI

-1541 STKNEKTDYWNGE
+1541 NTRNEKTNYWNGE
-1554 IDAKLG
+1554 INAKLG
-1560 YKFKYGNAFLKAGLD
+1560 YKFKYGDAFLKAGLD

>member
-8 IVVLL
+8 IVLLL
-13 CLISFSLYGVQWNDL
+13 CLTSFSLYGVQWNDL
-28 KDGESAEKNLDGNGK
+28 KDGETAEKILDENGK
-43 VTTVNKLKLGKNSHL
+43 ETKVDKIVLGKNSHL

-69 IKGGLSA
+69 IKYGIRSK
-76 EVNIGEG
+76 VDIGEG
-83 ATLDVDIENSTKDE
+83 ATLDVDIESSIKEATGIASESYKD
-97 AGISLESTFKGFIIQ
+97 FIVQ
-112 KNGNLKL
+112 KNGNLKV
-119 KKQFNGTINSGDIFK
+119 KNHFIGTINSGDIFK
-134 QFLDRKGEGT
+134 QFLDNKKENSV
-144 LLRGISVIKTFS
+144 LKGISVLKRFS
-156 TEGSTRIESAGT
+156 TEGNTRIESSGT
-168 GIGFDRKTPQGKGFI
+168 GIGFDKKTSKETGLI

-194 AGFAGVFARYNSVT
+194 AGFAGVFARYNSVI

-229 TIKKGAKVTLMGN
+229 TIKKGSKVTLMGN

-308 TFERGSILD
+308 TFEKGSILD

-325 SQILLEEG
+325 SQFLLEEG

-356 RSAYEGKQL
+356 RAAYEGKQL

-375 TVAGATAIFMGKQA
+375 TVAGATALFMGKQA
-389 QRARKGEFSYRGLY
+389 QRARKGEFTYRGLY
-403 NEFSPDEYYTLEY
+403 SDFAADEYYTLDY
-416 NRDNHYNYISTLNL
+416 NKHNYSDNNHNSTLNL
-430 NNGKIHLRLGNKD
+430 NNGKIHLRLGTPD
-443 KFGRINDKII
+443 RLGRINDKII
-453 FSKNTIING
+453 FSKNTVING

-472 SSQVTKNTVFNILE
+472 SSQVTKNTVFKILE
-486 EEGPKDINGIQGY
+486 EEGLKNINGTQGY

-510 VSFGKLVFTTKVQKL
+510 VSFGQLVFTTKVQKL
-525 NGKYV
+525 NGRYV

-539 AENFLLA
+539 ADNFLLA
-546 KGKTKT
+546 KGETKT
-552 LNKKEESSL
+552 LNKKKEGSL
-561 EDAILSAKEVTLE
+561 EDAILSAKEVTIE
-574 ENSTLNIKGD
+574 EKSTLNIKGD

-590 KNKVTIEEEANLNI
+590 KNKVTVEEKANLNI
-604 ETKKDNKI
+604 ETENKI
-612 GLKLGENLE
+612 ALKLGENLE
-621 TFGNINIKNTGTGIL
+621 TFGNINIKNAGTGIL
-636 ADNATSILQF
+636 ADNTASVLQF

-660 VNAQKGTSEF
+660 INAQKGTSEF

-686 SKKAVFEKSSTVK
+686 SKKAVFEKGSTVK
-699 LNGEYGIG
+699 LNAEYGIG

-781 NLILDKGS
+781 NLILDK
-789 KMFVNNKIEANMDIK
+789 D
-804 GDLFVGTSK
+804 
-813 FYEKRDSFDNY
+813 
-824 NTIYYNKDSNGHE
+824 
-837 TKVNFD
+837 
-843 NSKIHLRIGG
+843 
-853 ADKTGATND
+853 
-862 KIFFS
+862 
-867 KNTNINGKG
+867 
-876 ELVFHKRNSS
+876 
-886 QVTKNTIFK
+886 
-895 ILEEE
+895 
-900 VKNINGTQGYYLEK
+900 
-914 FPLSFT
+914 
-920 NDIAFGQLVFT
+920 
-931 TKVQKLN
+931 
-938 GKYIVSLV
+938 
-946 FKGIEADNFLLAKGE
+946 
-961 TKTLNKKKEGS
+961 
-972 LEDAILS
+972 
-979 AKEVTIEEK
+979 
-988 STLNI
+988 
-993 KGDTNGLF
+993 
-1001 AKNKVT
+1001 
-1007 IEEEANLNI
+1007 
-1016 ETENKIALKLGENL
+1016 
-1030 ETFGNINIKN
+1030 
-1040 AGIGILADNTTS
+1040 
-1052 VLQFENGSKTI
+1052 
-1063 VNAKDV
+1063 
-1069 AINAQKGTSEFKG
+1069 
-1082 GSNVEL
+1082 
-1088 TSNKYALV
+1088 
-1096 SKKAVFEK
+1096 
-1104 SSTVKLN
+1104 
-1111 GEYGIG
+1111 
-1117 TLSETDSSDITFKP
+1117 
-1131 QSEVNINSSNSG
+1131 
-1143 IYNVNVGGSG
+1143 
-1153 KVSIKAPN
+1153 
-1161 ILKQV
+1161 
-1166 RTVNQSLK
+1166 
-1174 FESGSVLEGNIEKSW
+1174 
-1189 NANLILDKGSK
+1189 SK

-1241 TFSSSDKYNTVHY
+1241 TFSSSDKYYTVHY

-1359 NGKYMVTLE
+1359 NGKYIVTLE

-1379 SLTNSRDSYK
+1379 TLTNSRDSYK

-1426 DSVIKLNQN
+1426 GSVIKLNQN

-1541 STKNEKTDYWNGE
+1541 NTRNEKTNYWNGE
-1554 IDAKLG
+1554 INAKLG
-1560 YKFKYGNAFLKAGLD
+1560 YKFKYGDAFLKAGLD

-1628 RANTKISIGYSY
+1628 RANTKISFGYSY

>member
-1 MKKVIWK
+1 MKKIFWK
-8 IVVLL
+8 IVLLL
-13 CLISFSLYGVQWNDL
+13 CLTSFSLYGVQWNDL
-28 KDGESAEKNLDGNGK
+28 KDGESTEKTLDGNGK

-208 FEEGS
+208 FEGGS

-221 YGIMVNKG
+221 YGIMANKG

-389 QRARKGEFSYRGLY
+389 QKARKGEFSYRGLY

-416 NRDNHYNYISTLNL
+416 NRDNHYNYKSTLNL
-430 NNGKIHLRLGNKD
+430 NNGKIHLRLGDKD

-462 KGELVFHKRN
+462 KGELIFHKRN

-530 VSLVFKGIE
+530 VSLVFRGIE

-670 KGGSNVELTSN
+670 RGGSSVELTSN

-686 SKKAVFEKSSTVK
+686 SKKAVFEKGSTVK
-699 LNGEYGIG
+699 LNAEYGIG

-750 NILKQVRTVNQSLK
+750 NV
-764 FESGSVLEGNIE
+764 
-776 KSWNA
+776 
-781 NLILDKGS
+781 
-789 KMFVNNKIEANMDIK
+789 
-804 GDLFVGTSK
+804 
-813 FYEKRDSFDNY
+813 
-824 NTIYYNKDSNGHE
+824 
-837 TKVNFD
+837 
-843 NSKIHLRIGG
+843 
-853 ADKTGATND
+853 
-862 KIFFS
+862 
-867 KNTNINGKG
+867 
-876 ELVFHKRNSS
+876 
-886 QVTKNTIFK
+886 
-895 ILEEE
+895 
-900 VKNINGTQGYYLEK
+900 
-914 FPLSFT
+914 
-920 NDIAFGQLVFT
+920 
-931 TKVQKLN
+931 
-938 GKYIVSLV
+938 
-946 FKGIEADNFLLAKGE
+946 
-961 TKTLNKKKEGS
+961 
-972 LEDAILS
+972 
-979 AKEVTIEEK
+979 
-988 STLNI
+988 
-993 KGDTNGLF
+993 
-1001 AKNKVT
+1001 
-1007 IEEEANLNI
+1007 
-1016 ETENKIALKLGENL
+1016 
-1030 ETFGNINIKN
+1030 
-1040 AGIGILADNTTS
+1040 
-1052 VLQFENGSKTI
+1052 
-1063 VNAKDV
+1063 
-1069 AINAQKGTSEFKG
+1069 
-1082 GSNVEL
+1082 
-1088 TSNKYALV
+1088 
-1096 SKKAVFEK
+1096 
-1104 SSTVKLN
+1104 
-1111 GEYGIG
+1111 
-1117 TLSETDSSDITFKP
+1117 
-1131 QSEVNINSSNSG
+1131 
-1143 IYNVNVGGSG
+1143 
-1153 KVSIKAPN
+1153 
-1161 ILKQV
+1161 LKQV

-1223 SYEKEESKNSMQT
+1223 SYEKEESENSMQT

-1241 TFSSSDKYNTVHY
+1241 TFSSSNKYNTVHY

-1359 NGKYMVTLE
+1359 NGKYIVTLE

-1541 STKNEKTDYWNGE
+1541 NTRNEKTNYWNGE
-1554 IDAKLG
+1554 INTKLG
-1560 YKFKYGNAFLKAGLD
+1560 YKFKYGDAFLKAGLD

>member
-8 IVVLL
+8 IVLLLL
-13 CLISFSLYGVQWNDL
+13 CLTSFSLYGAQWNDL
-28 KDGESAEKNLDGNGK
+28 KDGESAEKTLDGNGK
-43 VTTVNKLKLGKNSHL
+43 VTTVNKLRLGKNSHL

-144 LLRGISVIKTFS
+144 LLRGVSVIKTFS

-168 GIGFDRKTPQGKGFI
+168 GIGFDRKTPQGKGLI

-348 KGDLYVGP
+348 KGDLFVGP
-356 RSAYEGKQL
+356 RSAYEGKQK
-365 TYKEAVEDAD
+365 TYKEAVEDVD

-389 QRARKGEFSYRGLY
+389 QKARKGEFSYRGLY

-416 NRDNHYNYISTLNL
+416 NRDNHYNYKSTLNL
-430 NNGKIHLRLGNKD
+430 NNGKINLRLGDKD
-443 KFGRINDKII
+443 RFGRINDKII
-453 FSKNTIING
+453 FSKNTIIKG

-486 EEGPKDINGIQGY
+486 EEGPKDINGTQGY

-510 VSFGKLVFTTKVQKL
+510 VSFGKLVFTTKVKKL
-525 NGKYV
+525 NGRYV

-539 AENFLLA
+539 ADNFLLA
-546 KGKTKT
+546 KGETKT
-552 LNKKEESSL
+552 LDKKKEGSL
-561 EDAILSAKEVTLE
+561 EDAILSAKEVTVE
-574 ENSTLNIKGD
+574 EKSTLNIKGD

-590 KNKVTIEEEANLNI
+590 KNKVTVEEEANLNI

-612 GLKLGENLE
+612 GLKLEENLE
-621 TFGNINIKNTGTGIL
+621 TFGNINIKNAGTGIL
-636 ADNATSILQF
+636 ADSITSVLQF
-646 ENGSKTIVNAKDVA
+646 ENGSKTIVNAKDIA

-686 SKKAVFEKSSTVK
+686 AKKAVFEKGSTVK

-707 TLSETDSSDITFKP
+707 TLSETDSSDITFKS

-735 NVNVGGSGKVSIKAP
+735 NVNVGGSGKISIKAP
-750 NILKQVRTVNQSLK
+750 NVLKQVRTVNQSLK
-764 FESGSVLEGNIE
+764 FE
-776 KSWNA
+776 
-781 NLILDKGS
+781 
-789 KMFVNNKIEANMDIK
+789 
-804 GDLFVGTSK
+804 
-813 FYEKRDSFDNY
+813 
-824 NTIYYNKDSNGHE
+824 
-837 TKVNFD
+837 
-843 NSKIHLRIGG
+843 
-853 ADKTGATND
+853 
-862 KIFFS
+862 
-867 KNTNINGKG
+867 
-876 ELVFHKRNSS
+876 
-886 QVTKNTIFK
+886 
-895 ILEEE
+895 
-900 VKNINGTQGYYLEK
+900 
-914 FPLSFT
+914 
-920 NDIAFGQLVFT
+920 
-931 TKVQKLN
+931 
-938 GKYIVSLV
+938 
-946 FKGIEADNFLLAKGE
+946 
-961 TKTLNKKKEGS
+961 
-972 LEDAILS
+972 
-979 AKEVTIEEK
+979 
-988 STLNI
+988 
-993 KGDTNGLF
+993 
-1001 AKNKVT
+1001 
-1007 IEEEANLNI
+1007 
-1016 ETENKIALKLGENL
+1016 
-1030 ETFGNINIKN
+1030 
-1040 AGIGILADNTTS
+1040 
-1052 VLQFENGSKTI
+1052 NGSI
-1063 VNAKDV
+1063 
-1069 AINAQKGTSEFKG
+1069 
-1082 GSNVEL
+1082 
-1088 TSNKYALV
+1088 
-1096 SKKAVFEK
+1096 
-1104 SSTVKLN
+1104 
-1111 GEYGIG
+1111 
-1117 TLSETDSSDITFKP
+1117 
-1131 QSEVNINSSNSG
+1131 
-1143 IYNVNVGGSG
+1143 
-1153 KVSIKAPN
+1153 
-1161 ILKQV
+1161 
-1166 RTVNQSLK
+1166 
-1174 FESGSVLEGNIEKSW
+1174 LEGNIEKSW

-1223 SYEKEESKNSMQT
+1223 SYEKEEGKRTIQT
-1236 LSTMS
+1236 LSAIS
-1241 TFSSSDKYNTVHY
+1241 ASSPSDKYYTVHY
-1254 NKDSNGH
+1254 NKDSNGN

-1272 HLRINGEQSESND
+1272 HLRINGAQSENND
-1285 KIVFSKDTE
+1285 KMVFSKDTE
-1294 ITGKGEITLHPE
+1294 IRGNGEITLHPQ

-1314 MTYSLLE
+1314 MSFTLLE

-1327 GGNKVYNLE
+1327 GGNKVYDLE
-1336 KTSLTLKTV
+1336 KLPLTLGKV
-1345 EFGPLVYGRKDKKV
+1345 EFGALKFGRKDKKL
-1359 NGKYMVTLE
+1359 NGRYVVTLVA
-1368 DTGELSQAAKN
+1368 TGELSEAAKN
-1379 SLTNSRDSYK
+1379 TLINSRDSYK
-1389 YNQEELKAI
+1389 YNQEELKSI

-1404 NHNLE
+1404 KHNLE

-1426 DSVIKLNQN
+1426 DGVTKLNQN
-1435 TKYAGYDYTFNTGV
+1435 SRYAGYDYTFNTGV
-1449 SLGFFAGQSTGR
+1449 SLGFFVGESTGKH
-1461 YKNIGQ
+1461 KNIAQ

-1480 GTVYKH
+1480 GAIYKH
-1486 TKSKDKNNDKK
+1486 TNSKDKKNDKK
-1497 LHSND
+1497 FYSND
-1502 FSFVVGYNKDISEK
+1502 FSFIAGYNKELGEK
-1516 TFLDSNIKLTRGYIS
+1516 VFVDSNVKLTRGYTS
-1531 DYKYTAENDL
+1531 SYDYIAENNL
-1541 STKNEKTDYWNGE
+1541 NTKNEKANYLNGE
-1554 IDAKLG
+1554 VNTKLG
-1560 YKFKYGNAFLKAGLD
+1560 YKFKHGNAFLKAGLD
-1575 KDLKGNQKVIWNEN
+1575 KDLKGNQKVVWNEN
-1589 IDEEI
+1589 IDEKI
-1594 KYDDLSKNIGI
+1594 KYDDFSKNIGL
-1605 GMEYKIKQHSFNIEL
+1605 GMEYKLGNHSFNLEL
-1620 SRKYSKHY
+1620 SKKYSKHY
-1628 RANTKISIGYSY
+1628 RKNTKITFGYSY

>member
-1 MKKVIWK
+1 MKKIFWK
-8 IVVLL
+8 FFVLL
-13 CLISFSLYGVQWNDL
+13 CLTSFSLYGVQWNDL
-28 KDGESAEKNLDGNGK
+28 KDGDSAEKTLDENGK
-43 VTTVNKLKLGKNSHL
+43 ETKVDKIVLGKNSHL
-58 KVKGKNTKGIV
+58 KVKGKNTKGV
-69 IKGGLSA
+69 LVKGSYFQSK
-76 EVNIGEG
+76 VNIGEG
-83 ATLDVDIENSTKDE
+83 ATLDIDIESSDKDSS
-97 AGISLESTFKGFIIQ
+97 GISFAEKRDFIIE
-112 KNGNLKL
+112 KNGKLNVKNL
-119 KKQFNGTINSGDIFK
+119 FNGTINSGDILR
-134 QFLDRKGEGT
+134 QFHSSKEGKGI
-144 LLRGISVIKTFS
+144 LVRGVTVAKKFT
-156 TEGSTRIESAGT
+156 TEGNTRIESSGA
-168 GIGFDRKTPQGKGFI
+168 GIGFDKTTSNGQGEI

-194 AGFAGVFARYNSVT
+194 GGIAGVFARYNNVT

-221 YGIMVNKG
+221 YGLMANKG

-250 KEHDFLKFESG
+250 KEHDRLTFESG
-261 SELNILANDSAL
+261 SELNILANNSAL
-273 YGIRLKGKTKLIAK
+273 YGIRLVGKTKLIAK

-300 GEHSLDTV
+300 GEHSLNTV
-308 TFERGSILD
+308 TFEKGSILD

-325 SQILLEEG
+325 SQFLLEEG
-333 TKLFVPNKIQANLEI
+333 TKLFVPEKIQANLEI

-356 RSAYEGKQL
+356 RSAYEGKQK
-365 TYKEAVEDAD
+365 TYKETVEKSSDID
-375 TVAGATAIFMGKQA
+375 TVVGATAIFMGKQA
-389 QRARKGEFSYRGLY
+389 QRARKGEIRYGKTYDDFSA
-403 NEFSPDEYYTLEY
+403 NEYYTLKY
-416 NRDNHYNYISTLNL
+416 NENSYNYKSTLNL
-430 NNGKIHLRLGNKD
+430 NNGKIHLRLGTPD
-443 KFGRINDKII
+443 RLGRINDKII
-453 FSKNTIING
+453 FSKNTVING

-472 SSQVTKNTVFNILE
+472 SSQVTKNTVFKILE
-486 EEGPKDINGIQGY
+486 EEGLKNINGTQGY

-510 VSFGKLVFTTKVQKL
+510 VSFG
-525 NGKYV
+525 
-530 VSLVFKGIE
+530 
-539 AENFLLA
+539 
-546 KGKTKT
+546 
-552 LNKKEESSL
+552 
-561 EDAILSAKEVTLE
+561 
-574 ENSTLNIKGD
+574 
-584 TNGLFA
+584 
-590 KNKVTIEEEANLNI
+590 
-604 ETKKDNKI
+604 
-612 GLKLGENLE
+612 
-621 TFGNINIKNTGTGIL
+621 
-636 ADNATSILQF
+636 
-646 ENGSKTIVNAKDVA
+646 
-660 VNAQKGTSEF
+660 
-670 KGGSNVELTSN
+670 
-681 KYALV
+681 
-686 SKKAVFEKSSTVK
+686 
-699 LNGEYGIG
+699 
-707 TLSETDSSDITFKP
+707 
-721 QSEVNINSSNSGIY
+721 
-735 NVNVGGSGKVSIKAP
+735 
-750 NILKQVRTVNQSLK
+750 
-764 FESGSVLEGNIE
+764 
-776 KSWNA
+776 
-781 NLILDKGS
+781 
-789 KMFVNNKIEANMDIK
+789 
-804 GDLFVGTSK
+804 
-813 FYEKRDSFDNY
+813 
-824 NTIYYNKDSNGHE
+824 
-837 TKVNFD
+837 
-843 NSKIHLRIGG
+843 
-853 ADKTGATND
+853 
-862 KIFFS
+862 
-867 KNTNINGKG
+867 
-876 ELVFHKRNSS
+876 
-886 QVTKNTIFK
+886 
-895 ILEEE
+895 
-900 VKNINGTQGYYLEK
+900 
-914 FPLSFT
+914 
-920 NDIAFGQLVFT
+920 QLVFT

-938 GKYIVSLV
+938 GRYVVSLV

-1007 IEEEANLNI
+1007 VEEKANLNI

-1040 AGIGILADNTTS
+1040 AGTGILADNTAS

-1069 AINAQKGTSEFKG
+1069 AVNAQKGTSEFKG

-1096 SKKAVFEK
+1096 AKKAVFEK
-1104 SSTVKLN
+1104 GSTVKLN
-1111 GEYGIG
+1111 AEYGIG
-1117 TLSETDSSDITFKP
+1117 TLSETDSSDVTFNS
-1131 QSEVNINSSNSG
+1131 QSEVSINSSNSG

-1189 NANLILDKGSK
+1189 NANLILDKDSK

-1241 TFSSSDKYNTVHY
+1241 TFSSSNKYNTVHY

-1306 NVSKVKRN
+1306 NVSKVRRN

-1359 NGKYMVTLE
+1359 NGKYIVTLE

-1379 SLTNSRDSYK
+1379 TLTNSRDSYK

-1435 TKYAGYDYTFNTGV
+1435 TKYAGYDYTFNTGI

>member
-13 CLISFSLYGVQWNDL
+13 CLTSFSLYGVQWNDL
-28 KDGESAEKNLDGNGK
+28 KDGETAEKILDENRK
-43 VTTVNKLKLGKNSHL
+43 ETKITKIVLGKNSNL
-58 KVKGKNTKGIV
+58 KVKGKNTKGV
-69 IKGGLSA
+69 LVKGSYFQSK
-76 EVNIGEG
+76 VNIGEG
-83 ATLDVDIENSTKDE
+83 ATLDIDIESSDKDSS
-97 AGISLESTFKGFIIQ
+97 GISFAEKRDFIIE
-112 KNGNLKL
+112 KNGKLNVKNL
-119 KKQFNGTINSGDIFK
+119 FNGTINSGDILR
-134 QFLDRKGEGT
+134 QFHSSKEGKGI
-144 LLRGISVIKTFS
+144 LVRGVTVAKKFT
-156 TEGSTRIESAGT
+156 TEGNTRIESSGA
-168 GIGFDRKTPQGKGFI
+168 GIGFDKTTSNGQGEI
-183 EFKKGSKTFVK
+183 EFKKSSKTFVK
-194 AGFAGVFARYNSVT
+194 GGIAGVFARYNNVT

-221 YGIMVNKG
+221 YGLMANKG

-250 KEHDFLKFESG
+250 KEHDRLTFESG
-261 SELNILANDSAL
+261 SELNILANNSAL
-273 YGIRLKGKTKLIAK
+273 YGIRLVGKTKLIAK

-300 GEHSLDTV
+300 GEHSLNTV
-308 TFERGSILD
+308 TFEKGSILD

-325 SQILLEEG
+325 SQFLLEEG
-333 TKLFVPNKIQANLEI
+333 TKLFVPEKIQANLEI

-356 RSAYEGKQL
+356 RSAYEGKQK
-365 TYKEAVEDAD
+365 TYKETVEKSSDID
-375 TVAGATAIFMGKQA
+375 TVVGATAIFMGKQA
-389 QRARKGEFSYRGLY
+389 QRARKGEIRYGKTYDDFSA
-403 NEFSPDEYYTLEY
+403 NEYYTLKY
-416 NRDNHYNYISTLNL
+416 NENSYNYKSTLNL
-430 NNGKIHLRLGNKD
+430 NNGKIHLRLGTPD
-443 KFGRINDKII
+443 RLGRINDKII
-453 FSKNTIING
+453 FSKNTVING

-472 SSQVTKNTVFNILE
+472 SSQVTKNTVFKILE
-486 EEGPKDINGIQGY
+486 EEGLKNINGTQGY

-510 VSFGKLVFTTKVQKL
+510 VSFG
-525 NGKYV
+525 
-530 VSLVFKGIE
+530 
-539 AENFLLA
+539 
-546 KGKTKT
+546 
-552 LNKKEESSL
+552 
-561 EDAILSAKEVTLE
+561 
-574 ENSTLNIKGD
+574 
-584 TNGLFA
+584 
-590 KNKVTIEEEANLNI
+590 
-604 ETKKDNKI
+604 
-612 GLKLGENLE
+612 
-621 TFGNINIKNTGTGIL
+621 
-636 ADNATSILQF
+636 
-646 ENGSKTIVNAKDVA
+646 
-660 VNAQKGTSEF
+660 
-670 KGGSNVELTSN
+670 
-681 KYALV
+681 
-686 SKKAVFEKSSTVK
+686 
-699 LNGEYGIG
+699 
-707 TLSETDSSDITFKP
+707 
-721 QSEVNINSSNSGIY
+721 
-735 NVNVGGSGKVSIKAP
+735 
-750 NILKQVRTVNQSLK
+750 
-764 FESGSVLEGNIE
+764 
-776 KSWNA
+776 
-781 NLILDKGS
+781 
-789 KMFVNNKIEANMDIK
+789 
-804 GDLFVGTSK
+804 
-813 FYEKRDSFDNY
+813 
-824 NTIYYNKDSNGHE
+824 
-837 TKVNFD
+837 
-843 NSKIHLRIGG
+843 
-853 ADKTGATND
+853 
-862 KIFFS
+862 
-867 KNTNINGKG
+867 
-876 ELVFHKRNSS
+876 
-886 QVTKNTIFK
+886 
-895 ILEEE
+895 
-900 VKNINGTQGYYLEK
+900 
-914 FPLSFT
+914 
-920 NDIAFGQLVFT
+920 QLVFT

-938 GKYIVSLV
+938 GRYVVSLV

-1007 IEEEANLNI
+1007 VEEKANLNI

-1040 AGIGILADNTTS
+1040 AGTGILADNTAS
-1052 VLQFENGSKTI
+1052 VLKFENGSKTI

-1069 AINAQKGTSEFKG
+1069 AVNAQKGTSEFKG

-1096 SKKAVFEK
+1096 AKKAVFEK
-1104 SSTVKLN
+1104 GSTVKLN
-1111 GEYGIG
+1111 AEYGIG
-1117 TLSETDSSDITFKP
+1117 TLSETDSSDVTFNS
-1131 QSEVNINSSNSG
+1131 QSEVSINSSNSG

-1153 KVSIKAPN
+1153 KLSIKAPN

-1189 NANLILDKGSK
+1189 NANLILDKDSK

-1223 SYEKEESKNSMQT
+1223 SYEKEENKNSMQT

-1241 TFSSSDKYNTVHY
+1241 TFSSSNKYNTVHY

-1306 NVSKVKRN
+1306 NVSKVRRN

-1336 KTSLTLKTV
+1336 KTSLTL
-1345 EFGPLVYGRKDKKV
+1345 
-1359 NGKYMVTLE
+1359 E

-1379 SLTNSRDSYK
+1379 TLTSSRDSYK

-1435 TKYAGYDYTFNTGV
+1435 TKYAGYDYTFNTGI

-1628 RANTKISIGYSY
+1628 RAKTKISIGYSY

>member
-8 IVVLL
+8 IVLLL
-13 CLISFSLYGVQWNDL
+13 CLTSFSLYGAQWNDL
-28 KDGESAEKNLDGNGK
+28 KDGETAEKILDENGK
-43 VTTVNKLKLGKNSHL
+43 ETKVDKIVLGKNSHL

-69 IKGGLSA
+69 IKYGIRSK
-76 EVNIGEG
+76 VDIGEG
-83 ATLDVDIENSTKDE
+83 ATLDVDIESSIKEATGIASESYKD
-97 AGISLESTFKGFIIQ
+97 FIVQ
-112 KNGNLKL
+112 KNGNLKV
-119 KKQFNGTINSGDIFK
+119 KNHFIGTINSGDIFK
-134 QFLDRKGEGT
+134 QFLDNKKENSV
-144 LLRGISVIKTFS
+144 LKGISVLKRFS
-156 TEGSTRIESAGT
+156 TEGNTRIESSGT
-168 GIGFDRKTPQGKGFI
+168 GIGFDKKTSKETGLI

-229 TIKKGAKVTLMGN
+229 TIKKGSKVTLMGN

-308 TFERGSILD
+308 TFEKGSILD

-325 SQILLEEG
+325 SQFLLEEG

-348 KGDLYVGP
+348 KGDLFVGP
-356 RSAYEGKQL
+356 RSAYEGKQK
-365 TYKEAVEDAD
+365 TYKEAVEKSSDID
-375 TVAGATAIFMGKQA
+375 TVVGATALFMGKQA
-389 QRARKGEFSYRGLY
+389 QRARKGEIRYGKTYDDFSA
-403 NEFSPDEYYTLEY
+403 NEYYTLKY
-416 NRDNHYNYISTLNL
+416 NENSYNYKSTLNL
-430 NNGKIHLRLGNKD
+430 NNGKIHLRLGTPD
-443 KFGRINDKII
+443 RLGRINDKII
-453 FSKNTIING
+453 FSKNTIIKG

-472 SSQVTKNTVFNILE
+472 SSQVTKNTVFKILE
-486 EEGPKDINGIQGY
+486 EEGLKNINGTQGY

-510 VSFGKLVFTTKVQKL
+510 VSFG
-525 NGKYV
+525 
-530 VSLVFKGIE
+530 
-539 AENFLLA
+539 
-546 KGKTKT
+546 
-552 LNKKEESSL
+552 
-561 EDAILSAKEVTLE
+561 
-574 ENSTLNIKGD
+574 
-584 TNGLFA
+584 
-590 KNKVTIEEEANLNI
+590 
-604 ETKKDNKI
+604 
-612 GLKLGENLE
+612 
-621 TFGNINIKNTGTGIL
+621 
-636 ADNATSILQF
+636 
-646 ENGSKTIVNAKDVA
+646 
-660 VNAQKGTSEF
+660 
-670 KGGSNVELTSN
+670 
-681 KYALV
+681 
-686 SKKAVFEKSSTVK
+686 
-699 LNGEYGIG
+699 
-707 TLSETDSSDITFKP
+707 
-721 QSEVNINSSNSGIY
+721 
-735 NVNVGGSGKVSIKAP
+735 
-750 NILKQVRTVNQSLK
+750 
-764 FESGSVLEGNIE
+764 
-776 KSWNA
+776 
-781 NLILDKGS
+781 
-789 KMFVNNKIEANMDIK
+789 
-804 GDLFVGTSK
+804 
-813 FYEKRDSFDNY
+813 
-824 NTIYYNKDSNGHE
+824 
-837 TKVNFD
+837 
-843 NSKIHLRIGG
+843 
-853 ADKTGATND
+853 
-862 KIFFS
+862 
-867 KNTNINGKG
+867 
-876 ELVFHKRNSS
+876 
-886 QVTKNTIFK
+886 
-895 ILEEE
+895 
-900 VKNINGTQGYYLEK
+900 
-914 FPLSFT
+914 
-920 NDIAFGQLVFT
+920 QLVFT

-938 GKYIVSLV
+938 GRYVVSLV

-1007 IEEEANLNI
+1007 VEEKANLNI

-1040 AGIGILADNTTS
+1040 ARTGILADNTTS
-1052 VLQFENGSKTI
+1052 VLKFENGSKTI

-1069 AINAQKGTSEFKG
+1069 AVNAQKGTSEFKG

-1096 SKKAVFEK
+1096 AKKAVFEK
-1104 SSTVKLN
+1104 GSTVKLN

-1117 TLSETDSSDITFKP
+1117 ALSETDNSDVTFNS

-1161 ILKQV
+1161 VLKQV

-1241 TFSSSDKYNTVHY
+1241 TFSSSNKYNTVHY

-1359 NGKYMVTLE
+1359 NGKYIVTLE

-1379 SLTNSRDSYK
+1379 TLTNSRDSYK

-1502 FSFVVGYNKDISEK
+1502 FSFVVGYNKDISER

-1541 STKNEKTDYWNGE
+1541 NTRNEKTNYWNGE
-1554 IDAKLG
+1554 INTKLG
-1560 YKFKYGNAFLKAGLD
+1560 YKFKYGDAFLKAGLD

-1605 GMEYKIKQHSFNIEL
+1605 GMEYKVKQHSFNIEL

-1628 RANTKISIGYSY
+1628 RANTKISFGYSY

>member
-8 IVVLL
+8 IVLLL
-13 CLISFSLYGVQWNDL
+13 CLTSFSLYGVQWNDL
-28 KDGESAEKNLDGNGK
+28 KDGETAEKILDENGK
-43 VTTVNKLKLGKNSHL
+43 ETKVDKIVLGKNSHL

-69 IKGGLSA
+69 IKYGIRSK
-76 EVNIGEG
+76 VDIGEG
-83 ATLDVDIENSTKDE
+83 ATLDVDIESSIKEATGIASESYKD
-97 AGISLESTFKGFIIQ
+97 FIVQ
-112 KNGNLKL
+112 KNGNLKV
-119 KKQFNGTINSGDIFK
+119 KNHFIGTINSGDIFK
-134 QFLDRKGEGT
+134 QFLDNKKENSV
-144 LLRGISVIKTFS
+144 LKGISVLKRFS
-156 TEGSTRIESAGT
+156 TEGNTRIESSGT
-168 GIGFDRKTPQGKGFI
+168 GIGFDKKTSKETGLI

-229 TIKKGAKVTLMGN
+229 TIKKGSKVTLMGN

-308 TFERGSILD
+308 TFEKGSILD

-325 SQILLEEG
+325 SQFLLEEG

-356 RSAYEGKQL
+356 RAAYEGKQL

-375 TVAGATAIFMGKQA
+375 TVAGATALFMGKQA
-389 QRARKGEFSYRGLY
+389 QRARKGEFTYRGLY
-403 NEFSPDEYYTLEY
+403 SDFTADEYYTLDY
-416 NRDNHYNYISTLNL
+416 NKHNYSDNNHNSTLNL
-430 NNGKIHLRLGNKD
+430 NNGKIHLRLGTPD
-443 KFGRINDKII
+443 RLGRINDKII
-453 FSKNTIING
+453 FSKNTVING

-472 SSQVTKNTVFNILE
+472 SSQVTKNTVFKILE
-486 EEGPKDINGIQGY
+486 EEGLKNINGTQGY

-510 VSFGKLVFTTKVQKL
+510 VSFG
-525 NGKYV
+525 
-530 VSLVFKGIE
+530 
-539 AENFLLA
+539 
-546 KGKTKT
+546 
-552 LNKKEESSL
+552 
-561 EDAILSAKEVTLE
+561 
-574 ENSTLNIKGD
+574 
-584 TNGLFA
+584 
-590 KNKVTIEEEANLNI
+590 
-604 ETKKDNKI
+604 
-612 GLKLGENLE
+612 
-621 TFGNINIKNTGTGIL
+621 
-636 ADNATSILQF
+636 
-646 ENGSKTIVNAKDVA
+646 
-660 VNAQKGTSEF
+660 
-670 KGGSNVELTSN
+670 
-681 KYALV
+681 
-686 SKKAVFEKSSTVK
+686 
-699 LNGEYGIG
+699 
-707 TLSETDSSDITFKP
+707 
-721 QSEVNINSSNSGIY
+721 
-735 NVNVGGSGKVSIKAP
+735 
-750 NILKQVRTVNQSLK
+750 
-764 FESGSVLEGNIE
+764 
-776 KSWNA
+776 
-781 NLILDKGS
+781 
-789 KMFVNNKIEANMDIK
+789 
-804 GDLFVGTSK
+804 
-813 FYEKRDSFDNY
+813 
-824 NTIYYNKDSNGHE
+824 
-837 TKVNFD
+837 
-843 NSKIHLRIGG
+843 
-853 ADKTGATND
+853 
-862 KIFFS
+862 
-867 KNTNINGKG
+867 
-876 ELVFHKRNSS
+876 
-886 QVTKNTIFK
+886 
-895 ILEEE
+895 
-900 VKNINGTQGYYLEK
+900 
-914 FPLSFT
+914 
-920 NDIAFGQLVFT
+920 QLVFT
-931 TKVQKLN
+931 TKIQKLN
-938 GKYIVSLV
+938 GRYVVSLV

-1007 IEEEANLNI
+1007 VEEKANLNI

-1040 AGIGILADNTTS
+1040 AGTGILADNTAS

-1069 AINAQKGTSEFKG
+1069 AVNAQKGTSEFKG
-1082 GSNVEL
+1082 GSNIEL

-1096 SKKAVFEK
+1096 AKKAVFEK
-1104 SSTVKLN
+1104 GSTVKLN
-1111 GEYGIG
+1111 AEYGIG
-1117 TLSETDSSDITFKP
+1117 TLSETDNSDITFNS
-1131 QSEVNINSSNSG
+1131 QSEVSINSSNSG

-1153 KVSIKAPN
+1153 KLSIKAPN
-1161 ILKQV
+1161 VLKQV
-1166 RTVNQSLK
+1166 RTVNRSLK
-1174 FESGSVLEGNIEKSW
+1174 FENGSVLEGNIEKSW

-1241 TFSSSDKYNTVHY
+1241 TFSSSDKYYTVHY

-1321 EEGKDV
+1321 EEGKDI
-1327 GGNKVYNLE
+1327 GGNKVYSLE

-1359 NGKYMVTLE
+1359 NGKYIVTLE

-1379 SLTNSRDSYK
+1379 TLANSRDSYK

-1480 GTVYKH
+1480 GTVHKH

-1554 IDAKLG
+1554 INAKLG
-1560 YKFKYGNAFLKAGLD
+1560 YKFKYGNAFLKVGLD

>member
-8 IVVLL
+8 IVLLL
-13 CLISFSLYGVQWNDL
+13 CLTSFSLYGVQWNDL
-28 KDGESAEKNLDGNGK
+28 KDGETAEKILDENRK
-43 VTTVNKLKLGKNSHL
+43 ETKITKIVLGKNSNL

-69 IKGGLSA
+69 IKYGIRSK
-76 EVNIGEG
+76 VDIGEG
-83 ATLDVDIENSTKDE
+83 ATLDVDIESSIKEATGIASESYKD
-97 AGISLESTFKGFIIQ
+97 FIVQ
-112 KNGNLKL
+112 KNGNLKV
-119 KKQFNGTINSGDIFK
+119 KNHFIGTINSGDIFK
-134 QFLDRKGEGT
+134 QFLDNKKENSV
-144 LLRGISVIKTFS
+144 LRGISVLKRFS
-156 TEGSTRIESAGT
+156 TEGNTRIESSGT
-168 GIGFDRKTPQGKGFI
+168 GIGFDKKTSKETGLI

-213 DTTLIGGA
+213 DTILIGGA

-229 TIKKGAKVTLMGN
+229 TIKKGSKVTLMGN

-308 TFERGSILD
+308 TFEKGSILD

-325 SQILLEEG
+325 SQFLLEEG

-356 RSAYEGKQL
+356 RAAYEGKQL

-375 TVAGATAIFMGKQA
+375 TVAGATALFMGKQA
-389 QRARKGEFSYRGLY
+389 QRARKGEFTYRGLY
-403 NEFSPDEYYTLEY
+403 SDFAADEYYTLDY
-416 NRDNHYNYISTLNL
+416 NKHNYSDNNHNSTLNL
-430 NNGKIHLRLGNKD
+430 NNGKIHLRLGTPD
-443 KFGRINDKII
+443 RLGRINDKII
-453 FSKNTIING
+453 FSKNTVING

-472 SSQVTKNTVFNILE
+472 SSQVTKNTVFKILE
-486 EEGPKDINGIQGY
+486 EEGLKNINGTQGY

-510 VSFGKLVFTTKVQKL
+510 VSFG
-525 NGKYV
+525 
-530 VSLVFKGIE
+530 
-539 AENFLLA
+539 
-546 KGKTKT
+546 
-552 LNKKEESSL
+552 
-561 EDAILSAKEVTLE
+561 
-574 ENSTLNIKGD
+574 
-584 TNGLFA
+584 
-590 KNKVTIEEEANLNI
+590 
-604 ETKKDNKI
+604 
-612 GLKLGENLE
+612 
-621 TFGNINIKNTGTGIL
+621 
-636 ADNATSILQF
+636 
-646 ENGSKTIVNAKDVA
+646 
-660 VNAQKGTSEF
+660 
-670 KGGSNVELTSN
+670 
-681 KYALV
+681 
-686 SKKAVFEKSSTVK
+686 
-699 LNGEYGIG
+699 
-707 TLSETDSSDITFKP
+707 
-721 QSEVNINSSNSGIY
+721 
-735 NVNVGGSGKVSIKAP
+735 
-750 NILKQVRTVNQSLK
+750 
-764 FESGSVLEGNIE
+764 
-776 KSWNA
+776 
-781 NLILDKGS
+781 
-789 KMFVNNKIEANMDIK
+789 
-804 GDLFVGTSK
+804 
-813 FYEKRDSFDNY
+813 
-824 NTIYYNKDSNGHE
+824 
-837 TKVNFD
+837 
-843 NSKIHLRIGG
+843 
-853 ADKTGATND
+853 
-862 KIFFS
+862 
-867 KNTNINGKG
+867 
-876 ELVFHKRNSS
+876 
-886 QVTKNTIFK
+886 
-895 ILEEE
+895 
-900 VKNINGTQGYYLEK
+900 
-914 FPLSFT
+914 
-920 NDIAFGQLVFT
+920 QLVFT

-938 GKYIVSLV
+938 GRYVVSLV

-1007 IEEEANLNI
+1007 VEEKANLNI

-1040 AGIGILADNTTS
+1040 TGTGILADNTAS

-1069 AINAQKGTSEFKG
+1069 AVNAQKGTSEFKG

-1104 SSTVKLN
+1104 GSTVKLN

-1131 QSEVNINSSNSG
+1131 QSEININSSNSG

-1174 FESGSVLEGNIEKSW
+1174 FENGSVLEGNIEKSW

-1306 NVSKVKRN
+1306 NISKVKRN

-1359 NGKYMVTLE
+1359 NGKYIVTLE

-1379 SLTNSRDSYK
+1379 TLTNSRDSYK

-1554 IDAKLG
+1554 INAKLG
-1560 YKFKYGNAFLKAGLD
+1560 YKFKYGDAFLKAGLD

>member
-8 IVVLL
+8 IVLLL
-13 CLISFSLYGVQWNDL
+13 CLTSFSLYGVQWNDL
-28 KDGESAEKNLDGNGK
+28 KDGETAEKILDENGK
-43 VTTVNKLKLGKNSHL
+43 ETKVDKIVLGKNSHL

-69 IKGGLSA
+69 IKYGIRSK
-76 EVNIGEG
+76 VDIGEG
-83 ATLDVDIENSTKDE
+83 ATLDVDIESSIKEATGIASESYKD
-97 AGISLESTFKGFIIQ
+97 FIVQ
-112 KNGNLKL
+112 KNGNLKV
-119 KKQFNGTINSGDIFK
+119 KNHFIGTINSGDIFK
-134 QFLDRKGEGT
+134 QFLDNKKENSV
-144 LLRGISVIKTFS
+144 LKGISVLKRFS
-156 TEGSTRIESAGT
+156 TEGNTRIESSGT
-168 GIGFDRKTPQGKGFI
+168 GIGFDKKTSKETGLI

-229 TIKKGAKVTLMGN
+229 TIKKGSKVTLMGN

-308 TFERGSILD
+308 TFEKGSILD

-325 SQILLEEG
+325 SQFLLEEG

-356 RSAYEGKQL
+356 RAAYEGKQL

-375 TVAGATAIFMGKQA
+375 TVAGATALFMGKQA
-389 QRARKGEFSYRGLY
+389 QRARKGEFTYRGLHSD
-403 NEFSPDEYYTLEY
+403 FAADEYYTLDY
-416 NRDNHYNYISTLNL
+416 NKHNYSDNNHNSTLNL
-430 NNGKIHLRLGNKD
+430 NNGKIHLRLGTPD
-443 KFGRINDKII
+443 RLGRINDKII
-453 FSKNTIING
+453 FSKNTVING

-472 SSQVTKNTVFNILE
+472 SSQVTKNTVFKILE
-486 EEGPKDINGIQGY
+486 EEGLKNINGTQGY

-510 VSFGKLVFTTKVQKL
+510 VSFG
-525 NGKYV
+525 
-530 VSLVFKGIE
+530 
-539 AENFLLA
+539 
-546 KGKTKT
+546 
-552 LNKKEESSL
+552 
-561 EDAILSAKEVTLE
+561 
-574 ENSTLNIKGD
+574 
-584 TNGLFA
+584 
-590 KNKVTIEEEANLNI
+590 
-604 ETKKDNKI
+604 
-612 GLKLGENLE
+612 
-621 TFGNINIKNTGTGIL
+621 
-636 ADNATSILQF
+636 
-646 ENGSKTIVNAKDVA
+646 
-660 VNAQKGTSEF
+660 
-670 KGGSNVELTSN
+670 
-681 KYALV
+681 
-686 SKKAVFEKSSTVK
+686 
-699 LNGEYGIG
+699 
-707 TLSETDSSDITFKP
+707 
-721 QSEVNINSSNSGIY
+721 
-735 NVNVGGSGKVSIKAP
+735 
-750 NILKQVRTVNQSLK
+750 
-764 FESGSVLEGNIE
+764 
-776 KSWNA
+776 
-781 NLILDKGS
+781 
-789 KMFVNNKIEANMDIK
+789 
-804 GDLFVGTSK
+804 
-813 FYEKRDSFDNY
+813 
-824 NTIYYNKDSNGHE
+824 
-837 TKVNFD
+837 
-843 NSKIHLRIGG
+843 
-853 ADKTGATND
+853 
-862 KIFFS
+862 
-867 KNTNINGKG
+867 
-876 ELVFHKRNSS
+876 
-886 QVTKNTIFK
+886 
-895 ILEEE
+895 
-900 VKNINGTQGYYLEK
+900 
-914 FPLSFT
+914 
-920 NDIAFGQLVFT
+920 QLVFT

-938 GKYIVSLV
+938 GRYVVSLV

-1007 IEEEANLNI
+1007 VEEKANLNI

-1040 AGIGILADNTTS
+1040 AGTGILADNTAS

-1069 AINAQKGTSEFKG
+1069 AVNAQKGTSEFKG

-1096 SKKAVFEK
+1096 AKKAVFEK
-1104 SSTVKLN
+1104 GSTVKLN
-1111 GEYGIG
+1111 AEYGIG
-1117 TLSETDSSDITFKP
+1117 TLSETDSSDVTFNS
-1131 QSEVNINSSNSG
+1131 QSEVSINSSNSG

-1189 NANLILDKGSK
+1189 NANLILDKDSK

-1241 TFSSSDKYNTVHY
+1241 TFSSSNKYNTVHY

-1306 NVSKVKRN
+1306 NVSKVRRN

-1359 NGKYMVTLE
+1359 NGKYIVTLE

-1379 SLTNSRDSYK
+1379 TLTNSRDSYK

-1435 TKYAGYDYTFNTGV
+1435 TKYAGYDYTFNTGI

-1560 YKFKYGNAFLKAGLD
+1560 YKLKYGNAFLKAGLD

>member
-8 IVVLL
+8 IVLLL
-13 CLISFSLYGVQWNDL
+13 CLTSFSLYGVQWNDL
-28 KDGESAEKNLDGNGK
+28 KDGETAEKILDENRK
-43 VTTVNKLKLGKNSHL
+43 ETKITKIVLGKNSHL
-58 KVKGKNTKGIV
+58 KVKGKNTKGV
-69 IKGGLSA
+69 LVKGSYFQSK
-76 EVNIGEG
+76 VNIGEG
-83 ATLDVDIENSTKDE
+83 ATLDIDIESSDKDSS
-97 AGISLESTFKGFIIQ
+97 GISFAEKRDFIIE
-112 KNGNLKL
+112 KNGKLNVKNL
-119 KKQFNGTINSGDIFK
+119 FNGTINSGDILR
-134 QFLDRKGEGT
+134 QFHSSKEGKGI
-144 LLRGISVIKTFS
+144 LVRGVTVAKKFT
-156 TEGSTRIESAGT
+156 TEGNTRIESSGA
-168 GIGFDRKTPQGKGFI
+168 GIGFDKTTSNGQGEI

-194 AGFAGVFARYNSVT
+194 GGIAGVFARYNNVT

-221 YGIMVNKG
+221 YGLMANKG

-250 KEHDFLKFESG
+250 KEHDRLTFESG
-261 SELNILANDSAL
+261 SELNILANNSAL
-273 YGIRLKGKTKLIAK
+273 YGIRLVGKTKLIAK

-300 GEHSLDTV
+300 GEHSLNTV
-308 TFERGSILD
+308 TFEKGSILD

-325 SQILLEEG
+325 SQFLLEEG
-333 TKLFVPNKIQANLEI
+333 TKLFVPEKIQANLEI

-356 RSAYEGKQL
+356 RSAYEGKQK
-365 TYKEAVEDAD
+365 TYKETVEKSSDID
-375 TVAGATAIFMGKQA
+375 TVVGATAIFMGKQA
-389 QRARKGEFSYRGLY
+389 QRARKGEIRYGKTYDDFSA
-403 NEFSPDEYYTLEY
+403 NEYYTLKY
-416 NRDNHYNYISTLNL
+416 NENSYNYKSTLNL
-430 NNGKIHLRLGNKD
+430 NNGKIHLRLGTPD
-443 KFGRINDKII
+443 RLGRINDKII
-453 FSKNTIING
+453 FSKNTVING

-472 SSQVTKNTVFNILE
+472 SSQVTKNTVFKILE
-486 EEGPKDINGIQGY
+486 EEGLKNINGTQGY

-510 VSFGKLVFTTKVQKL
+510 VSFG
-525 NGKYV
+525 
-530 VSLVFKGIE
+530 
-539 AENFLLA
+539 
-546 KGKTKT
+546 
-552 LNKKEESSL
+552 
-561 EDAILSAKEVTLE
+561 
-574 ENSTLNIKGD
+574 
-584 TNGLFA
+584 
-590 KNKVTIEEEANLNI
+590 
-604 ETKKDNKI
+604 
-612 GLKLGENLE
+612 
-621 TFGNINIKNTGTGIL
+621 
-636 ADNATSILQF
+636 
-646 ENGSKTIVNAKDVA
+646 
-660 VNAQKGTSEF
+660 
-670 KGGSNVELTSN
+670 
-681 KYALV
+681 
-686 SKKAVFEKSSTVK
+686 
-699 LNGEYGIG
+699 
-707 TLSETDSSDITFKP
+707 
-721 QSEVNINSSNSGIY
+721 
-735 NVNVGGSGKVSIKAP
+735 
-750 NILKQVRTVNQSLK
+750 
-764 FESGSVLEGNIE
+764 
-776 KSWNA
+776 
-781 NLILDKGS
+781 
-789 KMFVNNKIEANMDIK
+789 
-804 GDLFVGTSK
+804 
-813 FYEKRDSFDNY
+813 
-824 NTIYYNKDSNGHE
+824 
-837 TKVNFD
+837 
-843 NSKIHLRIGG
+843 
-853 ADKTGATND
+853 
-862 KIFFS
+862 
-867 KNTNINGKG
+867 
-876 ELVFHKRNSS
+876 
-886 QVTKNTIFK
+886 
-895 ILEEE
+895 
-900 VKNINGTQGYYLEK
+900 
-914 FPLSFT
+914 
-920 NDIAFGQLVFT
+920 QLVFT

-938 GKYIVSLV
+938 GRYVVSLV

-1007 IEEEANLNI
+1007 VEEKANLNI

-1040 AGIGILADNTTS
+1040 AGTGILADNTAS

-1069 AINAQKGTSEFKG
+1069 AVNAQKGTSEFKG

-1096 SKKAVFEK
+1096 AKKAVFEK
-1104 SSTVKLN
+1104 GSTVKLN
-1111 GEYGIG
+1111 AEYGIG
-1117 TLSETDSSDITFKP
+1117 TLSETDSSDVTFNS
-1131 QSEVNINSSNSG
+1131 QSEVSINSSNSG

-1189 NANLILDKGSK
+1189 NANLILDKDSK

-1241 TFSSSDKYNTVHY
+1241 TFSSSNKYNTVHY

-1306 NVSKVKRN
+1306 NVSKVRRN

-1359 NGKYMVTLE
+1359 NGKYIVTLE

-1435 TKYAGYDYTFNTGV
+1435 TKYAGYDYTFNTGI

-1480 GTVYKH
+1480 GAVYKH

>member
-1 MKKVIWK
+1 MKKIIWK

-13 CLISFSLYGVQWNDL
+13 CLTSFSLYGVQWNDL

-43 VTTVNKLKLGKNSHL
+43 ETKVDKIVLGKNSHL
-58 KVKGKNTKGIV
+58 KVKGKNTKGVV
-69 IKGGLSA
+69 IKYGIHSK
-76 EVNIGEG
+76 VDIGEG
-83 ATLDVDIENSTKDE
+83 ATLDVDIESSIKEATGIASESYKD
-97 AGISLESTFKGFIIQ
+97 FVVQ
-112 KNGNLKL
+112 KNGNLKV
-119 KKQFNGTINSGDIFK
+119 KNHFIGTINSGDIFK
-134 QFLDRKGEGT
+134 QFLDNKKENSV
-144 LLRGISVIKTFS
+144 LKGISVLKRFS
-156 TEGSTRIESAGT
+156 TEGNTRIESSGT
-168 GIGFDRKTPQGKGFI
+168 GIGFDKKTSKETGLI

-308 TFERGSILD
+308 TFEKGSILD

-325 SQILLEEG
+325 SQFLLEEG
-333 TKLFVPNKIQANLEI
+333 TKLFVPEKIQANLEI

-375 TVAGATAIFMGKQA
+375 TVAGATALFIGKQA
-389 QRARKGEFSYRGLY
+389 QRARKGEISYRKLH
-403 NEFSPDEYYTLEY
+403 EDFSPDEYYTLKY
-416 NRDNHYNYISTLNL
+416 NENNYNYKSTLNL

-472 SSQVTKNTVFNILE
+472 SSQVTKNTIFKILE
-486 EEGPKDINGIQGY
+486 EEIKNINGTQGY

-539 AENFLLA
+539 ADNFLLA
-546 KGKTKT
+546 KGETKT

-621 TFGNINIKNTGTGIL
+621 TFGNINIKNAGTGIL
-636 ADNATSILQF
+636 ADSTTSVLQF

-686 SKKAVFEKSSTVK
+686 TKKAVFEKGSTVK

-707 TLSETDSSDITFKP
+707 TLLETDSSDITFKP
-721 QSEVNINSSNSGIY
+721 QSEVNINSSNSGLY
-735 NVNVGGSGKVSIKAP
+735 DVNVGGSGKVSIKAP
-750 NILKQVRTVNQSLK
+750 SVLKQVRTVNQSLK
-764 FESGSVLEGNIE
+764 FEDGSVLEGNIE

-789 KMFVNNKIEANMDIK
+789 RMFVNNKIEANMDIK

-867 KNTNINGKG
+867 RNTTINGKG

-900 VKNINGTQGYYLEK
+900 IKNINGTQGYYLEK
-914 FPLSFT
+914 LPLKIPDVSF
-920 NDIAFGQLVFT
+920 GKLVFT

-938 GKYIVSLV
+938 GKYVVSLV
-946 FKGIEADNFLLAKGE
+946 FKGIEADNFLLVKGE

-979 AKEVTIEEK
+979 AKEVTIEEN

-1007 IEEEANLNI
+1007 VEEKANLNI
-1016 ETENKIALKLGENL
+1016 EAENKIALKLGENL

-1040 AGIGILADNTTS
+1040 AGTGILADSITS

-1069 AINAQKGTSEFKG
+1069 AVNAQKGTSEFKG

-1096 SKKAVFEK
+1096 TKKAVFEK
-1104 SSTVKLN
+1104 GSTVKLN

-1117 TLSETDSSDITFKP
+1117 TLLETDSSDITFKP

-1143 IYNVNVGGSG
+1143 LYDVNVGGSG
-1153 KVSIKAPN
+1153 KVSIKAPSV
-1161 ILKQV
+1161 LKQV

-1174 FESGSVLEGNIEKSW
+1174 FEDGSVLEGNIEKSW
-1189 NANLILDKGSK
+1189 NANLILDKGSR

-1223 SYEKEESKNSMQT
+1223 SYEKEESKNSVQT

-1241 TFSSSDKYNTVHY
+1241 TFSSSDKYYTVHY

-1321 EEGKDV
+1321 EEEKDV

-1359 NGKYMVTLE
+1359 NGKYIVTLE

-1379 SLTNSRDSYK
+1379 TLTNSRDSYK
-1389 YNQEELKAI
+1389 YNQEELKVI

-1435 TKYAGYDYTFNTGV
+1435 TKYAGYDHTFNTGI

-1480 GTVYKH
+1480 GTIYKH

-1502 FSFVVGYNKDISEK
+1502 FSFVVGYNKDISER

-1531 DYKYTAENDL
+1531 DYKYIAENDL

-1554 IDAKLG
+1554 INAKLG

-1628 RANTKISIGYSY
+1628 RANTKISFGYSY

>member
-1 MKKVIWK
+1 MKKIFWK
-8 IVVLL
+8 FFVLL
-13 CLISFSLYGVQWNDL
+13 CLTSFSLYGVQWNDL
-28 KDGESAEKNLDGNGK
+28 KDGESAEKTLDGNGK
-43 VTTVNKLKLGKNSHL
+43 VTTVNKLRLGKNSHL

-97 AGISLESTFKGFIIQ
+97 AGISLESTFKGFTIQ

-144 LLRGISVIKTFS
+144 LLRGVSVIKTFS

-168 GIGFDRKTPQGKGFI
+168 GIGFDRKTPQGKGLI

-348 KGDLYVGP
+348 KGDLFVGP
-356 RSAYEGKQL
+356 RSAYEGKQK
-365 TYKEAVEDAD
+365 TYKEAVEDVD

-389 QRARKGEFSYRGLY
+389 QKARKGEFSYRGLY

-416 NRDNHYNYISTLNL
+416 NRDNHYNYKSTLNL
-430 NNGKIHLRLGNKD
+430 NNGKINLRLGDKD
-443 KFGRINDKII
+443 RFGRINDKII
-453 FSKNTIING
+453 FSKNTIIKG

-486 EEGPKDINGIQGY
+486 EEGPKDINGTQGY

-510 VSFGKLVFTTKVQKL
+510 VSFGKLVFTTKVKKL

-539 AENFLLA
+539 ADNFLLA
-546 KGKTKT
+546 KGETKT
-552 LNKKEESSL
+552 LDKKKEDSL
-561 EDAILSAKEVTLE
+561 EDAILSAKEVTVE
-574 ENSTLNIKGD
+574 EKSTLNIKGD

-590 KNKVTIEEEANLNI
+590 KNKVTVEEEANLNI

-612 GLKLGENLE
+612 GLKLEENLE
-621 TFGNINIKNTGTGIL
+621 TFGNINIKNAGTGIL
-636 ADNATSILQF
+636 ADNTASVLQF

-660 VNAQKGTSEF
+660 INAQKGTSEF

-686 SKKAVFEKSSTVK
+686 AKKAVFEKGSTVK
-699 LNGEYGIG
+699 LNAEYGIG
-707 TLSETDSSDITFKP
+707 TLSETDSSDVTFNS
-721 QSEVNINSSNSGIY
+721 QSEVSINSSNSGIY

-781 NLILDKGS
+781 NLILDK
-789 KMFVNNKIEANMDIK
+789 D
-804 GDLFVGTSK
+804 
-813 FYEKRDSFDNY
+813 
-824 NTIYYNKDSNGHE
+824 
-837 TKVNFD
+837 
-843 NSKIHLRIGG
+843 
-853 ADKTGATND
+853 
-862 KIFFS
+862 
-867 KNTNINGKG
+867 
-876 ELVFHKRNSS
+876 
-886 QVTKNTIFK
+886 
-895 ILEEE
+895 
-900 VKNINGTQGYYLEK
+900 
-914 FPLSFT
+914 
-920 NDIAFGQLVFT
+920 
-931 TKVQKLN
+931 
-938 GKYIVSLV
+938 
-946 FKGIEADNFLLAKGE
+946 
-961 TKTLNKKKEGS
+961 
-972 LEDAILS
+972 
-979 AKEVTIEEK
+979 
-988 STLNI
+988 
-993 KGDTNGLF
+993 
-1001 AKNKVT
+1001 
-1007 IEEEANLNI
+1007 
-1016 ETENKIALKLGENL
+1016 
-1030 ETFGNINIKN
+1030 
-1040 AGIGILADNTTS
+1040 
-1052 VLQFENGSKTI
+1052 
-1063 VNAKDV
+1063 
-1069 AINAQKGTSEFKG
+1069 
-1082 GSNVEL
+1082 
-1088 TSNKYALV
+1088 
-1096 SKKAVFEK
+1096 
-1104 SSTVKLN
+1104 
-1111 GEYGIG
+1111 
-1117 TLSETDSSDITFKP
+1117 
-1131 QSEVNINSSNSG
+1131 
-1143 IYNVNVGGSG
+1143 
-1153 KVSIKAPN
+1153 
-1161 ILKQV
+1161 
-1166 RTVNQSLK
+1166 
-1174 FESGSVLEGNIEKSW
+1174 
-1189 NANLILDKGSK
+1189 SK

-1241 TFSSSDKYNTVHY
+1241 TFSSSNKYNTVHY

-1306 NVSKVKRN
+1306 NVSKVRRN

-1359 NGKYMVTLE
+1359 NGKYIVTLE

-1379 SLTNSRDSYK
+1379 TLTNSRDSYK

-1435 TKYAGYDYTFNTGV
+1435 TKYAGYDYTFNTGI

>member
-13 CLISFSLYGVQWNDL
+13 CLTSFSLYGVQWNDL
-28 KDGESAEKNLDGNGK
+28 KDGETAEKILDENRK
-43 VTTVNKLKLGKNSHL
+43 ETKITKIVLGKNSNL
-58 KVKGKNTKGIV
+58 KVKGKNTKGV
-69 IKGGLSA
+69 LVKGSYFQSK
-76 EVNIGEG
+76 VNIGEG
-83 ATLDVDIENSTKDE
+83 ATLDIDIESSDKDSS
-97 AGISLESTFKGFIIQ
+97 GISFAEKRDFIIE
-112 KNGNLKL
+112 KNGKLNVKNL
-119 KKQFNGTINSGDIFK
+119 FNGTINSGDILR
-134 QFLDRKGEGT
+134 QFHSSKEGKGI
-144 LLRGISVIKTFS
+144 LVRGVTVAKKFT
-156 TEGSTRIESAGT
+156 TEGNTRIESSGA
-168 GIGFDRKTPQGKGFI
+168 GIGFDKTTSNGQGEI

-194 AGFAGVFARYNSVT
+194 GGIAGVFARYNNVT

-221 YGIMVNKG
+221 YGLMANKG

-250 KEHDFLKFESG
+250 KEHDRLTFESG
-261 SELNILANDSAL
+261 SELNILANNSAL
-273 YGIRLKGKTKLIAK
+273 YGIRLVGKTKLIAK

-300 GEHSLDTV
+300 GEHSLNTV
-308 TFERGSILD
+308 TFEKGSILD

-325 SQILLEEG
+325 SQFLLEEG
-333 TKLFVPNKIQANLEI
+333 TKLFVPEKIQANLEI

-356 RSAYEGKQL
+356 RSAYEGKQK
-365 TYKEAVEDAD
+365 TYKETVEKSSDID
-375 TVAGATAIFMGKQA
+375 TVVGATAIFMGKQA
-389 QRARKGEFSYRGLY
+389 QRARKGEIRYGKTYDDFSA
-403 NEFSPDEYYTLEY
+403 NEYYTLKY
-416 NRDNHYNYISTLNL
+416 NENSYNYKSTLNL
-430 NNGKIHLRLGNKD
+430 NNGKIHLRLGTPD
-443 KFGRINDKII
+443 RLGRINDKII
-453 FSKNTIING
+453 FSKNTVING

-472 SSQVTKNTVFNILE
+472 SSQVTKNTVFKILE
-486 EEGPKDINGIQGY
+486 EEGLKNINGTQGY

-510 VSFGKLVFTTKVQKL
+510 VSFG
-525 NGKYV
+525 
-530 VSLVFKGIE
+530 
-539 AENFLLA
+539 
-546 KGKTKT
+546 
-552 LNKKEESSL
+552 
-561 EDAILSAKEVTLE
+561 
-574 ENSTLNIKGD
+574 
-584 TNGLFA
+584 
-590 KNKVTIEEEANLNI
+590 
-604 ETKKDNKI
+604 
-612 GLKLGENLE
+612 
-621 TFGNINIKNTGTGIL
+621 
-636 ADNATSILQF
+636 
-646 ENGSKTIVNAKDVA
+646 
-660 VNAQKGTSEF
+660 
-670 KGGSNVELTSN
+670 
-681 KYALV
+681 
-686 SKKAVFEKSSTVK
+686 
-699 LNGEYGIG
+699 
-707 TLSETDSSDITFKP
+707 
-721 QSEVNINSSNSGIY
+721 
-735 NVNVGGSGKVSIKAP
+735 
-750 NILKQVRTVNQSLK
+750 
-764 FESGSVLEGNIE
+764 
-776 KSWNA
+776 
-781 NLILDKGS
+781 
-789 KMFVNNKIEANMDIK
+789 
-804 GDLFVGTSK
+804 
-813 FYEKRDSFDNY
+813 
-824 NTIYYNKDSNGHE
+824 
-837 TKVNFD
+837 
-843 NSKIHLRIGG
+843 
-853 ADKTGATND
+853 
-862 KIFFS
+862 
-867 KNTNINGKG
+867 
-876 ELVFHKRNSS
+876 
-886 QVTKNTIFK
+886 
-895 ILEEE
+895 
-900 VKNINGTQGYYLEK
+900 
-914 FPLSFT
+914 
-920 NDIAFGQLVFT
+920 QLVFT

-938 GKYIVSLV
+938 GRYVVSLV

-1007 IEEEANLNI
+1007 VEEKANLNI

-1040 AGIGILADNTTS
+1040 AGTGILADNTAS
-1052 VLQFENGSKTI
+1052 VLKFENGSKTI

-1069 AINAQKGTSEFKG
+1069 AVNAQKGTSEFKG

-1096 SKKAVFEK
+1096 AKKAVFEK
-1104 SSTVKLN
+1104 GSTVKLN
-1111 GEYGIG
+1111 AEYGIG
-1117 TLSETDSSDITFKP
+1117 TLSETDSSDVTFNS
-1131 QSEVNINSSNSG
+1131 QSEVSINSSNSG

-1153 KVSIKAPN
+1153 KLSIKAPN
-1161 ILKQV
+1161 VLKQV

-1241 TFSSSDKYNTVHY
+1241 TFSSSNKYNTVHY

-1359 NGKYMVTLE
+1359 NGKYIVTLE

-1379 SLTNSRDSYK
+1379 TLTNSRDSYK

-1426 DSVIKLNQN
+1426 GSVIKLNQN

-1541 STKNEKTDYWNGE
+1541 NTRNEKTNYWNGE
-1554 IDAKLG
+1554 INAKLG
-1560 YKFKYGNAFLKAGLD
+1560 YKFKYGDAFLKAGLD

>member
-43 VTTVNKLKLGKNSHL
+43 ETKVDKIVLGKNSHL

-69 IKGGLSA
+69 IKYGIRSK
-76 EVNIGEG
+76 VDIGEG
-83 ATLDVDIENSTKDE
+83 ATLDVDIESSIKEATGIASESYKD
-97 AGISLESTFKGFIIQ
+97 FIVQ
-112 KNGNLKL
+112 KNGNLKV
-119 KKQFNGTINSGDIFK
+119 KNHFIGTINSGDIFK
-134 QFLDRKGEGT
+134 QFLDNKKENSV
-144 LLRGISVIKTFS
+144 LKGISVLKRFS
-156 TEGSTRIESAGT
+156 TEGNTRIESSGT
-168 GIGFDRKTPQGKGFI
+168 GIGFDKKTSKETGLI

-375 TVAGATAIFMGKQA
+375 TVAGATAIFIGKQA
-389 QRARKGEFSYRGLY
+389 QRARKGEISYRKLH
-403 NEFSPDEYYTLEY
+403 EDFSPNEYYTLEY

-499 YLEKLPLKIPD
+499 YLEKLPLKIPN

-539 AENFLLA
+539 ADNFLLA
-546 KGKTKT
+546 KGETKT
-552 LNKKEESSL
+552 LNKKEEGSL
-561 EDAILSAKEVTLE
+561 EDTILSAKEVTLE

-584 TNGLFA
+584 
-590 KNKVTIEEEANLNI
+590 I
-604 ETKKDNKI
+604 
-612 GLKLGENLE
+612 
-621 TFGNINIKNTGTGIL
+621 
-636 ADNATSILQF
+636 
-646 ENGSKTIVNAKDVA
+646 
-660 VNAQKGTSEF
+660 
-670 KGGSNVELTSN
+670 
-681 KYALV
+681 
-686 SKKAVFEKSSTVK
+686 
-699 LNGEYGIG
+699 
-707 TLSETDSSDITFKP
+707 
-721 QSEVNINSSNSGIY
+721 
-735 NVNVGGSGKVSIKAP
+735 
-750 NILKQVRTVNQSLK
+750 
-764 FESGSVLEGNIE
+764 
-776 KSWNA
+776 
-781 NLILDKGS
+781 
-789 KMFVNNKIEANMDIK
+789 
-804 GDLFVGTSK
+804 
-813 FYEKRDSFDNY
+813 
-824 NTIYYNKDSNGHE
+824 
-837 TKVNFD
+837 
-843 NSKIHLRIGG
+843 
-853 ADKTGATND
+853 
-862 KIFFS
+862 
-867 KNTNINGKG
+867 
-876 ELVFHKRNSS
+876 
-886 QVTKNTIFK
+886 
-895 ILEEE
+895 
-900 VKNINGTQGYYLEK
+900 
-914 FPLSFT
+914 
-920 NDIAFGQLVFT
+920 
-931 TKVQKLN
+931 
-938 GKYIVSLV
+938 
-946 FKGIEADNFLLAKGE
+946 
-961 TKTLNKKKEGS
+961 
-972 LEDAILS
+972 
-979 AKEVTIEEK
+979 
-988 STLNI
+988 
-993 KGDTNGLF
+993 NGLF

-1104 SSTVKLN
+1104 GSTVKLN

-1153 KVSIKAPN
+1153 KISIKAPN
-1161 ILKQV
+1161 VLKQV

-1174 FESGSVLEGNIEKSW
+1174 FEDGSVLEGNIEKSWNANLILDKGSKMFVNNKIEANMDIKGDLFVGTSKFYEKRASFDNYNTIYYNKNSNGHETKVNFDNSKIHLRIGGADKTGATNDKIFFSKNTNINGKGELVFHKRNSSQVTKNTVFKILEEEGLKNINGTQGYYLEKLPLKIPDVSFGQLVFTTKVQKLNGRYVVSLVFKGIEADNFLLAKGETKTLNKKEEGSLEDTILSAKEVTLEENSTLNIKGDINGLFAKNKVTIEEEANLNIETENKIALKLGENLETFGNINIKNAGIGILADNTTSVLQFENGSKTIVNAKDVAINAQKGTSEFKGGSNVELTSNKYALVSKKAVFEKGSTVKLNGEYGIGTLSETDSSDITFKPQSEVNINSSNSGIYNVNVGGSGKISIKAPNVLKQVRTVNQSLKFEDGSVLEGNIEKSW

-1254 NKDSNGH
+1254 NEDSNGH

-1327 GGNKVYNLE
+1327 GGNKVYSLE

-1359 NGKYMVTLE
+1359 NGKYIVTLE

-1379 SLTNSRDSYK
+1379 TLANSRDSYK

-1560 YKFKYGNAFLKAGLD
+1560 YKFKYGNAFLKVGLD

>member
-1 MKKVIWK
+1 MRKIFWKVTLLSCFISAFAYGAWNELGEGATAEKTLEGNKKETKISK
-8 IVVLL
+8 IV
-13 CLISFSLYGVQWNDL
+13 
-28 KDGESAEKNLDGNGK
+28 
-43 VTTVNKLKLGKNSHL
+43 LGKNSNL
-58 KVKGKNTKGIV
+58 KVKGKNTKGV
-69 IKGGLSA
+69 LVKGSYFQSK
-76 EVNIGEG
+76 VNIGEG
-83 ATLDVDIENSTKDE
+83 ATLDIDIEGSDKDSS
-97 AGISLESTFKGFIIQ
+97 GISFAEKRDFIIE
-112 KNGNLKL
+112 KNGKLNVRNL
-119 KKQFNGTINSGDIFK
+119 FNGTINSGDILR
-134 QFLDRKGEGT
+134 QFHSNKEGKGV
-144 LLRGISVIKTFS
+144 LFRGVTVAKKFS
-156 TEGSTRIESAGT
+156 TEGNTRIESAGA
-168 GIGFDRKTPQGKGFI
+168 GIGFDKTTSNGEGEI
-183 EFKKGSKTFVK
+183 EFKKGSKTFIK
-194 AGFAGVFARYNSVT
+194 GGIAGVFARFNKVT

-221 YGIMVNKG
+221 YGLMANKG

-261 SELNILANDSAL
+261 SELNILANNSAL
-273 YGIRLKGKTKLIAK
+273 YGIRLVGKTKLIAK

-292 RQIDTYAD
+292 RQIDTYAA

-308 TFERGSILD
+308 TFEKGSILD

-325 SQILLEEG
+325 SQFLLEEG
-333 TKLFVPNKIQANLEI
+333 TKLFVPEKIQANLEI
-348 KGDLYVGP
+348 KGDLFVGP
-356 RSAYEGKQL
+356 RSAYEGKQK
-365 TYKEAVEDAD
+365 TYKEAVEKSSDID
-375 TVAGATAIFMGKQA
+375 TVVGATALFMGKQA
-389 QRARKGEFSYRGLY
+389 QRARKGEIRYGKTYDDFSA
-403 NEFSPDEYYTLEY
+403 NEYYTLKY
-416 NRDNHYNYISTLNL
+416 NENSYNYKSTLNL
-430 NNGKIHLRLGNKD
+430 NNGKIHLRLGTPD
-443 KFGRINDKII
+443 RLGRINDKII
-453 FSKNTIING
+453 FSKNTIIKG

-472 SSQVTKNTVFNILE
+472 SSQVTKNTVFKILE
-486 EEGPKDINGIQGY
+486 EEGLKNINGTQEY

-510 VSFGKLVFTTKVQKL
+510 VSFG
-525 NGKYV
+525 
-530 VSLVFKGIE
+530 
-539 AENFLLA
+539 
-546 KGKTKT
+546 
-552 LNKKEESSL
+552 
-561 EDAILSAKEVTLE
+561 
-574 ENSTLNIKGD
+574 
-584 TNGLFA
+584 
-590 KNKVTIEEEANLNI
+590 
-604 ETKKDNKI
+604 
-612 GLKLGENLE
+612 
-621 TFGNINIKNTGTGIL
+621 
-636 ADNATSILQF
+636 
-646 ENGSKTIVNAKDVA
+646 
-660 VNAQKGTSEF
+660 
-670 KGGSNVELTSN
+670 
-681 KYALV
+681 
-686 SKKAVFEKSSTVK
+686 
-699 LNGEYGIG
+699 
-707 TLSETDSSDITFKP
+707 
-721 QSEVNINSSNSGIY
+721 
-735 NVNVGGSGKVSIKAP
+735 
-750 NILKQVRTVNQSLK
+750 
-764 FESGSVLEGNIE
+764 
-776 KSWNA
+776 
-781 NLILDKGS
+781 
-789 KMFVNNKIEANMDIK
+789 
-804 GDLFVGTSK
+804 
-813 FYEKRDSFDNY
+813 
-824 NTIYYNKDSNGHE
+824 
-837 TKVNFD
+837 
-843 NSKIHLRIGG
+843 
-853 ADKTGATND
+853 
-862 KIFFS
+862 
-867 KNTNINGKG
+867 
-876 ELVFHKRNSS
+876 
-886 QVTKNTIFK
+886 
-895 ILEEE
+895 
-900 VKNINGTQGYYLEK
+900 
-914 FPLSFT
+914 
-920 NDIAFGQLVFT
+920 QLVFT

-938 GKYIVSLV
+938 GRYVVSLV

-1007 IEEEANLNI
+1007 VEEKANLNI

-1040 AGIGILADNTTS
+1040 AGTGILADSITS

-1096 SKKAVFEK
+1096 AKKAVFEK
-1104 SSTVKLN
+1104 GSTVKLN

-1117 TLSETDSSDITFKP
+1117 TLSETDSSDVTFNS

-1143 IYNVNVGGSG
+1143 LYNVNVGGSG
-1153 KVSIKAPN
+1153 KLSIKAPN
-1161 ILKQV
+1161 VLKQV

-1223 SYEKEESKNSMQT
+1223 SYEKEESENSMQT

-1241 TFSSSDKYNTVHY
+1241 TFSSSNKYNTVHY

-1359 NGKYMVTLE
+1359 NGKYIVTLE

-1435 TKYAGYDYTFNTGV
+1435 TKYAGYDYTFNTGI

-1502 FSFVVGYNKDISEK
+1502 FSFVVGYNKDISER
-1516 TFLDSNIKLTRGYIS
+1516 TFLDGNIKLTRGYIS

-1541 STKNEKTDYWNGE
+1541 NTRNEKTNYWNGE
-1554 IDAKLG
+1554 INTKLG
-1560 YKFKYGNAFLKAGLD
+1560 YKFKYGDAFLKAGLD

-1628 RANTKISIGYSY
+1628 RSNTKISFGYSY

>member
-1 MKKVIWK
+1 MKKIFWK
-8 IVVLL
+8 FFVLL
-13 CLISFSLYGVQWNDL
+13 CLTSFSLYGVQWNDL
-28 KDGESAEKNLDGNGK
+28 KDGESAEKTLDGNGK
-43 VTTVNKLKLGKNSHL
+43 VTTVNKLRLGKNSHL

-97 AGISLESTFKGFIIQ
+97 AGISLESTFKGFTIQ

-144 LLRGISVIKTFS
+144 LLRGVSVIKTFS

-168 GIGFDRKTPQGKGFI
+168 GIGFDRKTPQGKGLI

-348 KGDLYVGP
+348 KGDLFVGP
-356 RSAYEGKQL
+356 RSAYEGKQK
-365 TYKEAVEDAD
+365 TYKEAVEDVD

-389 QRARKGEFSYRGLY
+389 QKARKGEFSYRGLY

-416 NRDNHYNYISTLNL
+416 NRDNHYNYKSTLNL
-430 NNGKIHLRLGNKD
+430 NNGKINLRLGDKD
-443 KFGRINDKII
+443 RFGRINDKII
-453 FSKNTIING
+453 FSKNTIIKG

-486 EEGPKDINGIQGY
+486 EEGPKDINGTQGY

-510 VSFGKLVFTTKVQKL
+510 VSFGKLVFTTKVKKL

-539 AENFLLA
+539 ADNFLLA
-546 KGKTKT
+546 KGETKT
-552 LNKKEESSL
+552 LDKKKEDSL
-561 EDAILSAKEVTLE
+561 EDAILSAKEVTVE
-574 ENSTLNIKGD
+574 EKSTLNIKGD

-590 KNKVTIEEEANLNI
+590 KNKVTVEEEANLNI

-621 TFGNINIKNTGTGIL
+621 TFGNINIKNAGTGIL
-636 ADNATSILQF
+636 TDNTSSVLKF

-681 KYALV
+681 KYVLV
-686 SKKAVFEKSSTVK
+686 SKKAVFEKGSTVK

-707 TLSETDSSDITFKP
+707 TLSETDSSDITFKS

-735 NVNVGGSGKVSIKAP
+735 NVNVGGSGKISIKAP
-750 NILKQVRTVNQSLK
+750 NVLKQVRTVNQSLK
-764 FESGSVLEGNIE
+764 FE
-776 KSWNA
+776 
-781 NLILDKGS
+781 
-789 KMFVNNKIEANMDIK
+789 
-804 GDLFVGTSK
+804 
-813 FYEKRDSFDNY
+813 
-824 NTIYYNKDSNGHE
+824 
-837 TKVNFD
+837 
-843 NSKIHLRIGG
+843 
-853 ADKTGATND
+853 
-862 KIFFS
+862 
-867 KNTNINGKG
+867 
-876 ELVFHKRNSS
+876 
-886 QVTKNTIFK
+886 
-895 ILEEE
+895 
-900 VKNINGTQGYYLEK
+900 
-914 FPLSFT
+914 
-920 NDIAFGQLVFT
+920 
-931 TKVQKLN
+931 
-938 GKYIVSLV
+938 
-946 FKGIEADNFLLAKGE
+946 
-961 TKTLNKKKEGS
+961 
-972 LEDAILS
+972 
-979 AKEVTIEEK
+979 
-988 STLNI
+988 
-993 KGDTNGLF
+993 
-1001 AKNKVT
+1001 
-1007 IEEEANLNI
+1007 
-1016 ETENKIALKLGENL
+1016 
-1030 ETFGNINIKN
+1030 
-1040 AGIGILADNTTS
+1040 
-1052 VLQFENGSKTI
+1052 NGSI
-1063 VNAKDV
+1063 
-1069 AINAQKGTSEFKG
+1069 
-1082 GSNVEL
+1082 
-1088 TSNKYALV
+1088 
-1096 SKKAVFEK
+1096 
-1104 SSTVKLN
+1104 
-1111 GEYGIG
+1111 
-1117 TLSETDSSDITFKP
+1117 
-1131 QSEVNINSSNSG
+1131 
-1143 IYNVNVGGSG
+1143 
-1153 KVSIKAPN
+1153 
-1161 ILKQV
+1161 
-1166 RTVNQSLK
+1166 
-1174 FESGSVLEGNIEKSW
+1174 LEGNIEKSW

-1223 SYEKEESKNSMQT
+1223 SYEKEEGKRTIQT
-1236 LSTMS
+1236 LSAIS
-1241 TFSSSDKYNTVHY
+1241 ASSPSDKYYTVHY
-1254 NKDSNGH
+1254 NKDSNGN

-1272 HLRINGEQSESND
+1272 HLRINGAQSENND
-1285 KIVFSKDTE
+1285 KMVFSKDTE
-1294 ITGKGEITLHPE
+1294 IRGNGEITLHPQ

-1314 MTYSLLE
+1314 MSFTLLE

-1327 GGNKVYNLE
+1327 GGNKVYDLE
-1336 KTSLTLKTV
+1336 KLPLTLGKV
-1345 EFGPLVYGRKDKKV
+1345 EFGALKFGRKDKKL
-1359 NGKYMVTLE
+1359 NGRYVVTLVA
-1368 DTGELSQAAKN
+1368 TGELSEAAKN
-1379 SLTNSRDSYK
+1379 TLINSRDSYK
-1389 YNQEELKAI
+1389 YNQEELKSI

-1404 NHNLE
+1404 KHNLE

-1426 DSVIKLNQN
+1426 DSVTKLNQN
-1435 TKYAGYDYTFNTGV
+1435 SRYAGYDYTFNTGV
-1449 SLGFFAGQSTGR
+1449 SLGFFAGESTGKH
-1461 YKNIGQ
+1461 KNIAQ

-1480 GTVYKH
+1480 GAIYKH
-1486 TKSKDKNNDKK
+1486 TNSKDKKNDKK
-1497 LHSND
+1497 FYSND
-1502 FSFVVGYNKDISEK
+1502 FSFIAGYNKELGEK
-1516 TFLDSNIKLTRGYIS
+1516 VFVDSNVKLTRGYTS
-1531 DYKYTAENDL
+1531 SYDYIAENNL
-1541 STKNEKTDYWNGE
+1541 NTKNEKANYLNGE
-1554 IDAKLG
+1554 VNTKLG
-1560 YKFKYGNAFLKAGLD
+1560 YKFKHGNAFLKAGLD
-1575 KDLKGNQKVIWNEN
+1575 KDLKGNQKVVWNEN
-1589 IDEEI
+1589 IDEKI
-1594 KYDDLSKNIGI
+1594 KYDDFSKNIGL
-1605 GMEYKIKQHSFNIEL
+1605 GMEYKLGNHSFNLEL
-1620 SRKYSKHY
+1620 SKKYSKHY
-1628 RANTKISIGYSY
+1628 RKNTKITFGYSY

>member
-1 MKKVIWK
+1 MKKIFWK
-8 IVVLL
+8 IVLLL
-13 CLISFSLYGVQWNDL
+13 CLTSFSLYGVQWNDL

-43 VTTVNKLKLGKNSHL
+43 ETKVDKIVLGKNSHL

-69 IKGGLSA
+69 IKYGIRSK
-76 EVNIGEG
+76 VDIGEG
-83 ATLDVDIENSTKDE
+83 ATLDVDIESSIKEATGIASESYKD
-97 AGISLESTFKGFIIQ
+97 FIVQ
-112 KNGNLKL
+112 KNGNLKV
-119 KKQFNGTINSGDIFK
+119 KNHFIGTINSGDIFK
-134 QFLDRKGEGT
+134 QFLDNKKENSV
-144 LLRGISVIKTFS
+144 LKGISVLKRFS
-156 TEGSTRIESAGT
+156 TEGNTRIESSGT
-168 GIGFDRKTPQGKGFI
+168 GIGFDKKTSKETGLI

-416 NRDNHYNYISTLNL
+416 NRDNHYNYKSTLNL
-430 NNGKIHLRLGNKD
+430 NNGKIHLRLGDKD

-636 ADNATSILQF
+636 ADNTA
-646 ENGSKTIVNAKDVA
+646 
-660 VNAQKGTSEF
+660 
-670 KGGSNVELTSN
+670 
-681 KYALV
+681 
-686 SKKAVFEKSSTVK
+686 
-699 LNGEYGIG
+699 
-707 TLSETDSSDITFKP
+707 
-721 QSEVNINSSNSGIY
+721 
-735 NVNVGGSGKVSIKAP
+735 
-750 NILKQVRTVNQSLK
+750 
-764 FESGSVLEGNIE
+764 
-776 KSWNA
+776 
-781 NLILDKGS
+781 
-789 KMFVNNKIEANMDIK
+789 
-804 GDLFVGTSK
+804 
-813 FYEKRDSFDNY
+813 
-824 NTIYYNKDSNGHE
+824 
-837 TKVNFD
+837 
-843 NSKIHLRIGG
+843 
-853 ADKTGATND
+853 
-862 KIFFS
+862 
-867 KNTNINGKG
+867 
-876 ELVFHKRNSS
+876 
-886 QVTKNTIFK
+886 
-895 ILEEE
+895 
-900 VKNINGTQGYYLEK
+900 
-914 FPLSFT
+914 
-920 NDIAFGQLVFT
+920 
-931 TKVQKLN
+931 
-938 GKYIVSLV
+938 
-946 FKGIEADNFLLAKGE
+946 
-961 TKTLNKKKEGS
+961 
-972 LEDAILS
+972 
-979 AKEVTIEEK
+979 
-988 STLNI
+988 
-993 KGDTNGLF
+993 
-1001 AKNKVT
+1001 
-1007 IEEEANLNI
+1007 
-1016 ETENKIALKLGENL
+1016 
-1030 ETFGNINIKN
+1030 
-1040 AGIGILADNTTS
+1040 S

-1104 SSTVKLN
+1104 GSTVKLN

-1153 KVSIKAPN
+1153 KISIKAPN
-1161 ILKQV
+1161 VLKQV

-1174 FESGSVLEGNIEKSW
+1174 FEDGSVLEGNIEKSW

-1200 MFVNNKIEANMD
+1200 IFVNNKIEANMD

-1359 NGKYMVTLE
+1359 NGKYIVTLE

-1379 SLTNSRDSYK
+1379 TLANSRDSYK

-1398 SDKIFE
+1398 GDKIFE

-1435 TKYAGYDYTFNTGV
+1435 TEYAGYDYTFNTGV

-1516 TFLDSNIKLTRGYIS
+1516 TFLDGNIKLTRGYIS

-1541 STKNEKTDYWNGE
+1541 NTRNEKTNYWNGE
-1554 IDAKLG
+1554 INAKLG
-1560 YKFKYGNAFLKAGLD
+1560 YKFKYGDAFLKAGLD

>member
-13 CLISFSLYGVQWNDL
+13 CLTSFSLYGVQWNDL
-28 KDGESAEKNLDGNGK
+28 KDGETAEKILDENRK
-43 VTTVNKLKLGKNSHL
+43 ETKITKIVLGKNSNL
-58 KVKGKNTKGIV
+58 KVKGKNTKGV
-69 IKGGLSA
+69 LVKGSYFQSK
-76 EVNIGEG
+76 VNIGEG
-83 ATLDVDIENSTKDE
+83 ATLDIDIESSDKDSS
-97 AGISLESTFKGFIIQ
+97 GISFAEKRDFIIE
-112 KNGNLKL
+112 KNGKLNVKNL
-119 KKQFNGTINSGDIFK
+119 FNGTINSGDILR
-134 QFLDRKGEGT
+134 QFHSSKEGKGI
-144 LLRGISVIKTFS
+144 LVRGVTVAKKFT
-156 TEGSTRIESAGT
+156 TEGNTRIESSGA
-168 GIGFDRKTPQGKGFI
+168 GIGFDKTTSNGQGEI
-183 EFKKGSKTFVK
+183 EFKKSSKTFVK
-194 AGFAGVFARYNSVT
+194 GGIAGVFARYNNVT

-221 YGIMVNKG
+221 YGLMANKG

-250 KEHDFLKFESG
+250 KEHDRLTFESG
-261 SELNILANDSAL
+261 SELNILANNSAL
-273 YGIRLKGKTKLIAK
+273 YGIRLVGKTKLIAK

-300 GEHSLDTV
+300 GEHSLNTV
-308 TFERGSILD
+308 TFEKGSILD

-325 SQILLEEG
+325 SQFLLEEG
-333 TKLFVPNKIQANLEI
+333 TKLFVPEKIQANLEI

-356 RSAYEGKQL
+356 RSAYEGKQK
-365 TYKEAVEDAD
+365 TYKETVEKSSDID
-375 TVAGATAIFMGKQA
+375 TVVGATAIFMGKQA
-389 QRARKGEFSYRGLY
+389 QRARKGEIRYGKTYDDFSA
-403 NEFSPDEYYTLEY
+403 NEYYTLKY
-416 NRDNHYNYISTLNL
+416 NENSYNYKSTLNL
-430 NNGKIHLRLGNKD
+430 NNGKIHLRLGTPD
-443 KFGRINDKII
+443 RLGRINDKII
-453 FSKNTIING
+453 FSKNTVING

-472 SSQVTKNTVFNILE
+472 SSQVTKNTVFKILE
-486 EEGPKDINGIQGY
+486 EEGLKNINGTQGY

-510 VSFGKLVFTTKVQKL
+510 VSFG
-525 NGKYV
+525 
-530 VSLVFKGIE
+530 
-539 AENFLLA
+539 
-546 KGKTKT
+546 
-552 LNKKEESSL
+552 
-561 EDAILSAKEVTLE
+561 
-574 ENSTLNIKGD
+574 
-584 TNGLFA
+584 
-590 KNKVTIEEEANLNI
+590 
-604 ETKKDNKI
+604 
-612 GLKLGENLE
+612 
-621 TFGNINIKNTGTGIL
+621 
-636 ADNATSILQF
+636 
-646 ENGSKTIVNAKDVA
+646 
-660 VNAQKGTSEF
+660 
-670 KGGSNVELTSN
+670 
-681 KYALV
+681 
-686 SKKAVFEKSSTVK
+686 
-699 LNGEYGIG
+699 
-707 TLSETDSSDITFKP
+707 
-721 QSEVNINSSNSGIY
+721 
-735 NVNVGGSGKVSIKAP
+735 
-750 NILKQVRTVNQSLK
+750 
-764 FESGSVLEGNIE
+764 
-776 KSWNA
+776 
-781 NLILDKGS
+781 
-789 KMFVNNKIEANMDIK
+789 
-804 GDLFVGTSK
+804 
-813 FYEKRDSFDNY
+813 
-824 NTIYYNKDSNGHE
+824 
-837 TKVNFD
+837 
-843 NSKIHLRIGG
+843 
-853 ADKTGATND
+853 
-862 KIFFS
+862 
-867 KNTNINGKG
+867 
-876 ELVFHKRNSS
+876 
-886 QVTKNTIFK
+886 
-895 ILEEE
+895 
-900 VKNINGTQGYYLEK
+900 
-914 FPLSFT
+914 
-920 NDIAFGQLVFT
+920 QLVFT

-938 GKYIVSLV
+938 GRYVVSLV

-1007 IEEEANLNI
+1007 VEEKANLNI

-1040 AGIGILADNTTS
+1040 AGTGILADNTAS
-1052 VLQFENGSKTI
+1052 VLKFENGSKTI

-1069 AINAQKGTSEFKG
+1069 AVNAQKGTSEFKG

-1096 SKKAVFEK
+1096 AKKAVFEK
-1104 SSTVKLN
+1104 GSTVKLN
-1111 GEYGIG
+1111 AEYGIG
-1117 TLSETDSSDITFKP
+1117 TLSETDSSDVTFNS
-1131 QSEVNINSSNSG
+1131 QSEVSINSSNSG

-1153 KVSIKAPN
+1153 KLSIKAPN

-1189 NANLILDKGSK
+1189 NANLILDKDSK

-1241 TFSSSDKYNTVHY
+1241 TFSSSNKYNTVHY

-1306 NVSKVKRN
+1306 NVSKVRRN

-1359 NGKYMVTLE
+1359 NGKYIVTLE

-1379 SLTNSRDSYK
+1379 TLTSSRDSYK

-1435 TKYAGYDYTFNTGV
+1435 TKYAGYDYTFNTGI

-1628 RANTKISIGYSY
+1628 RAKTKISIGYSY

>member
-13 CLISFSLYGVQWNDL
+13 CLTSFSLYGVQWNDL
-28 KDGESAEKNLDGNGK
+28 KDGETAEKILDENRK
-43 VTTVNKLKLGKNSHL
+43 ETKITKIVLGKNSNL
-58 KVKGKNTKGIV
+58 KVKGKNTKGV
-69 IKGGLSA
+69 LVKGSYFQSK
-76 EVNIGEG
+76 VNIGEG
-83 ATLDVDIENSTKDE
+83 ATLDIDIESSDKDSS
-97 AGISLESTFKGFIIQ
+97 GISFAEKRDFIIE
-112 KNGNLKL
+112 KNGKLNVKNL
-119 KKQFNGTINSGDIFK
+119 FNGTINSGDILR
-134 QFLDRKGEGT
+134 QFHSSKEGKGI
-144 LLRGISVIKTFS
+144 LVRGVTVAKKFT
-156 TEGSTRIESAGT
+156 TEGNTRIESSGA
-168 GIGFDRKTPQGKGFI
+168 GIGFDKTTSNGQGEI
-183 EFKKGSKTFVK
+183 EFKKSSKTFVK
-194 AGFAGVFARYNSVT
+194 GGIAGVFARYNNVT

-221 YGIMVNKG
+221 YGLMANKG

-250 KEHDFLKFESG
+250 KEHDRLTFESG
-261 SELNILANDSAL
+261 SELNILANNSAL
-273 YGIRLKGKTKLIAK
+273 YGIRLVGKTKLIAK

-300 GEHSLDTV
+300 GEHSLNTV
-308 TFERGSILD
+308 TFEKGSILD

-325 SQILLEEG
+325 SQFLLEEG
-333 TKLFVPNKIQANLEI
+333 TKLFVPEKIQANLEI

-356 RSAYEGKQL
+356 RSAYEGKQK
-365 TYKEAVEDAD
+365 TYKETVEKSSDID
-375 TVAGATAIFMGKQA
+375 TVVGATAIFMGKQA
-389 QRARKGEFSYRGLY
+389 QRARKGEIRYGKTYDDFSA
-403 NEFSPDEYYTLEY
+403 NEYYTLKY
-416 NRDNHYNYISTLNL
+416 NENSYNYKSTLNL
-430 NNGKIHLRLGNKD
+430 NNGKIHLRLGTPD
-443 KFGRINDKII
+443 RLGRINDKII
-453 FSKNTIING
+453 FSKNTVING

-472 SSQVTKNTVFNILE
+472 SSQVTKNTVFKILE
-486 EEGPKDINGIQGY
+486 EEGLKNINGTQGY

-510 VSFGKLVFTTKVQKL
+510 VSFG
-525 NGKYV
+525 
-530 VSLVFKGIE
+530 
-539 AENFLLA
+539 
-546 KGKTKT
+546 
-552 LNKKEESSL
+552 
-561 EDAILSAKEVTLE
+561 
-574 ENSTLNIKGD
+574 
-584 TNGLFA
+584 
-590 KNKVTIEEEANLNI
+590 
-604 ETKKDNKI
+604 
-612 GLKLGENLE
+612 
-621 TFGNINIKNTGTGIL
+621 
-636 ADNATSILQF
+636 
-646 ENGSKTIVNAKDVA
+646 
-660 VNAQKGTSEF
+660 
-670 KGGSNVELTSN
+670 
-681 KYALV
+681 
-686 SKKAVFEKSSTVK
+686 
-699 LNGEYGIG
+699 
-707 TLSETDSSDITFKP
+707 
-721 QSEVNINSSNSGIY
+721 
-735 NVNVGGSGKVSIKAP
+735 
-750 NILKQVRTVNQSLK
+750 
-764 FESGSVLEGNIE
+764 
-776 KSWNA
+776 
-781 NLILDKGS
+781 
-789 KMFVNNKIEANMDIK
+789 
-804 GDLFVGTSK
+804 
-813 FYEKRDSFDNY
+813 
-824 NTIYYNKDSNGHE
+824 
-837 TKVNFD
+837 
-843 NSKIHLRIGG
+843 
-853 ADKTGATND
+853 
-862 KIFFS
+862 
-867 KNTNINGKG
+867 
-876 ELVFHKRNSS
+876 
-886 QVTKNTIFK
+886 
-895 ILEEE
+895 
-900 VKNINGTQGYYLEK
+900 
-914 FPLSFT
+914 
-920 NDIAFGQLVFT
+920 QLVFT

-938 GKYIVSLV
+938 GRYVVSLV

-1007 IEEEANLNI
+1007 VEEKANLNI

-1040 AGIGILADNTTS
+1040 AGTGILADNTAS
-1052 VLQFENGSKTI
+1052 VLKFENGSKTI

-1069 AINAQKGTSEFKG
+1069 AVNAQKGTSEFKG

-1096 SKKAVFEK
+1096 AKKAVFEK
-1104 SSTVKLN
+1104 GSTVKLN

-1117 TLSETDSSDITFKP
+1117 TLSETDSSDVTFNS

-1153 KVSIKAPN
+1153 KLSIKAPN

-1306 NVSKVKRN
+1306 NVSKVRRN

-1359 NGKYMVTLE
+1359 NGKYIVTLE

-1379 SLTNSRDSYK
+1379 TLTSSRDSYK

-1435 TKYAGYDYTFNTGV
+1435 TEYAGYDYTFNTGV

-1628 RANTKISIGYSY
+1628 RAKTKISIGYSY

>member
-1 MKKVIWK
+1 M
-8 IVVLL
+8 
-13 CLISFSLYGVQWNDL
+13 
-28 KDGESAEKNLDGNGK
+28 A
-43 VTTVNKLKLGKNSHL
+43 
-58 KVKGKNTKGIV
+58 
-69 IKGGLSA
+69 
-76 EVNIGEG
+76 
-83 ATLDVDIENSTKDE
+83 
-97 AGISLESTFKGFIIQ
+97 
-112 KNGNLKL
+112 
-119 KKQFNGTINSGDIFK
+119 
-134 QFLDRKGEGT
+134 
-144 LLRGISVIKTFS
+144 
-156 TEGSTRIESAGT
+156 
-168 GIGFDRKTPQGKGFI
+168 
-183 EFKKGSKTFVK
+183 
-194 AGFAGVFARYNSVT
+194 
-208 FEEGS
+208 
-213 DTTLIGGA
+213 
-221 YGIMVNKG
+221 NKG

-250 KEHDFLKFESG
+250 KEHDRLTFESG
-261 SELNILANDSAL
+261 SELNILANNSAL
-273 YGIRLKGKTKLIAK
+273 YGIRLVGKTKLIAK

-300 GEHSLDTV
+300 GEHSLNTV
-308 TFERGSILD
+308 TFEKGSILD

-325 SQILLEEG
+325 SQFLLEEG
-333 TKLFVPNKIQANLEI
+333 TKLFVPEKIQANLEI

-356 RSAYEGKQL
+356 RSAYEGKQK
-365 TYKEAVEDAD
+365 TYKETVEKSSDID
-375 TVAGATAIFMGKQA
+375 TVVGATAIFMGKQA
-389 QRARKGEFSYRGLY
+389 QRARKGEIRYGKTYDDFSA
-403 NEFSPDEYYTLEY
+403 NEYYTLKY
-416 NRDNHYNYISTLNL
+416 NENSYNYKSTLNL
-430 NNGKIHLRLGNKD
+430 NNGKIHLRLGTPD
-443 KFGRINDKII
+443 RLGRINDKII
-453 FSKNTIING
+453 FSKNTVING

-472 SSQVTKNTVFNILE
+472 SSQVTKNTVFKILE
-486 EEGPKDINGIQGY
+486 EEGLKNINGTQGY

-510 VSFGKLVFTTKVQKL
+510 VSFGQLVFTTKVQKL
-525 NGKYV
+525 NGRYV

-539 AENFLLA
+539 ADNFLLA
-546 KGKTKT
+546 KGETKT
-552 LNKKEESSL
+552 LNKKKEGSL
-561 EDAILSAKEVTLE
+561 EDAILSAKEVTIE
-574 ENSTLNIKGD
+574 EKSTLNIKGD

-590 KNKVTIEEEANLNI
+590 KNKVTVEEKANLNI
-604 ETKKDNKI
+604 ETENKI
-612 GLKLGENLE
+612 ALKLGENLE
-621 TFGNINIKNTGTGIL
+621 TFGNINIKNAGIGIL
-636 ADNATSILQF
+636 ADNTTSVLQF

-660 VNAQKGTSEF
+660 INAQKGTSEF

-750 NILKQVRTVNQSLK
+750 NVLKQVRTVNQSLK
-764 FESGSVLEGNIE
+764 FEDGSVLEGNVE

-789 KMFVNNKIEANMDIK
+789 RMFVNNKIEANMDIK

-1007 IEEEANLNI
+1007 VEEKANLNI

-1161 ILKQV
+1161 VLKQV

-1174 FESGSVLEGNIEKSW
+1174 FEDGSVLEGNVEKSW
-1189 NANLILDKGSK
+1189 NANLILDKGSR

-1359 NGKYMVTLE
+1359 NGKYIVTLE

-1379 SLTNSRDSYK
+1379 TLTNSRDSYK

-1435 TKYAGYDYTFNTGV
+1435 TKYAGYDYTFNTGI